1 MLNRTYW
8 KSILRTV
15 RSSLS
20 RFLAIF
26 AIVALGVGFLSG
38 LLAAPVD
45 MRLSTDTYCREADL
59 YDIKIQSTQGL
70 TDEDLA
76 AVRAVEGVATVM
88 PARDMDLVLTKSSG
102 ESLTTR
108 LQSIPGDDL
117 PEADRLNRLTLVEGR
132 MPSAPGEIAVGL
144 TKDFSG
150 DTPEIGDVLTVNAT
164 ENDEDITGALPATFT
179 VVGTVRSAAYFSVE
193 AEYTNTGS
201 GTIDLFAY
209 APEASFDMDY
219 YTTFYIAVEGA
230 SELNSFSAAY
240 ENKVAGVMDG
250 LEAIQDGRVQARY
263 DQIIHDAQA
272 ELDDAWAEYND
283 KKAEAEQKLAD
294 AKDELDDGWAKLA
307 DGEAE
312 LEDAKLEIDRGQ
324 AELDDGKDEFYRL
337 LPGYKQQ
344 IADGKDKI
352 LSNQAQLDDA
362 QAKLDEGRAQLDQ
375 LQTGKTAF
383 WGQIVPMLQQMGL
396 PIDASD
402 QSDAATL
409 RTIATV
415 EQLLAGGGTAQ
426 GGTTE
431 GGTAQG
437 GTAAEGGTAQSGA
450 TGDSTAAGT
459 GALPGVPAGAAMT
472 PEQSAALLEQLTQLK
487 TGLQAL
493 ADQGTTLDASLAALD
508 AQQAQ
513 INDGRKQLSDG
524 WAELQQKEQ
533 ELNDTI
539 ASTERTFAET
549 DEKLLDARQQY
560 ADGLAELEDSRQE
573 LIDGQQ
579 EYEDNKAEAETE
591 LADAKEEILDAESEV
606 RQIEKGKWILGD
618 RSDNTSFS
626 SYGDN
631 ADKIAAIATVFPVF
645 FFLVAA
651 LVALTTM
658 TRMVEEERGQVGTMK
673 ALGYSRW
680 QIAAKYILYALTA
693 SLTGS
698 AVGMLIGMHLFPRI
712 ILSAYNIMYDL
723 PELLTP
729 FNWGFGLLATGAAL
743 ACTLLATLNA
753 CWAEL
758 REQPAS
764 LMLPKA
770 PKAGK
775 RILLEHIGPV
785 WRRMRF
791 THKVTARNL
800 FLYKKRFFM
809 TVVGIAGCTALLV
822 TGFGLHDSISDI
834 VEKQFN
840 ELAHYQLLVSL
851 QDESALEGR
860 DLQALLQSGD
870 QITGYLAVTQED
882 ATVVPREDT
891 PEDNVYLAVPTDTQA
906 MNEYFTFRHRVGG
919 GTVPF
924 EEGSMIITEKL
935 AERQKLEVGDAITV
949 ENADGD
955 EATFTI
961 TGICE
966 NYVYHY
972 VYMSADVY
980 RAAFGKDP
988 EPNLLYC
995 RLADG
1000 VDTPEGEDALATALL
1015 KCRDVAG
1022 AQFTHEITASFSQSL
1037 DSINYIVVVLIV
1049 AAGALAFVVLY
1060 NLTNINITERSKELA
1075 TIKVLGFYD
1084 GEVGAYI
1091 YRETSILTLI
1101 GTACGL
1107 VFGIALHTFVIRTA
1121 EVDMVMF
1128 GRSIYPPS
1136 FVWSALLTILFSL
1149 LVNAVMYRKLK
1160 NISMVESMKAPE

>member
-15 RSSLS
+15 RASLS
-20 RFLAIF
+20 RFVAIF

-38 LLAAPVD
+38 LLASPVD
-45 MRLSTDTYCREADL
+45 MRLSTDTYCREANL

-76 AVRAVEGVATVM
+76 AVRAVEGVEGVM
-88 PARDMDLVLTKSSG
+88 PARDMDLVLTSESG

-108 LQSIPGDDL
+108 LQSILEESL
-117 PEADRLNRLTLVEGR
+117 PEEEQLNQLTLVDGR

-150 DTPEIGDVLTVNAT
+150 TIPAIGDVLTVNQT
-164 ENDEDITGALPATFT
+164 ENDEDVTDALPQTFT

-193 AEYTNTGS
+193 TEYTNAGT
-201 GTIDLFAY
+201 GTIDLFVY
-209 APEASFDMDY
+209 APESSFDMDY
-219 YTTFYIAVEGA
+219 YTTFYLSVEGA
-230 SELNSFSAAY
+230 RELNSFSAAY
-240 ENKVAGVMDG
+240 ENKVGAVMDG
-250 LEAIQDGRVQARY
+250 LEAIKDERVQARY
-263 DQIIHDAQA
+263 DEIIDDAEA

-283 KKAEAEQKLAD
+283 KKAEAEQELADAEQELKDGWAELADAEQELAD
-294 AKDELDDGWAKLA
+294 AKV
-307 DGEAE
+307 
-312 LEDAKLEIDRGQ
+312 EIDNGQ
-324 AELDDGKDEFYRL
+324 AELDTNKNQFYLL
-337 LPGYKQQ
+337 LPGYKQE
-344 IADGKDKI
+344 IADAKEKI
-352 LSNQAQLDDA
+352 LDTQGQLDDA
-362 QAKLDEGRAQLDQ
+362 QEQLDAGRAQLEQ
-375 LQTGKTAF
+375 LSAGKTAF
-383 WGQIVPMLQQMGL
+383 WELVEQQLNPMLGPMA
-396 PIDASD
+396 IDTTD
-402 QSDAATL
+402 QSDEAT
-409 RTIATV
+409 INAIDTV
-415 EQLLAGGGTAQ
+415 QRLLAGFPPLPPDFD
-426 GGTTE
+426 
-431 GGTAQG
+431 
-437 GTAAEGGTAQSGA
+437 QS
-450 TGDSTAAGT
+450 
-459 GALPGVPAGAAMT
+459 
-472 PEQSAALLEQLTQLK
+472 QLDQLDDLK
-487 TGLQAL
+487 DGLQTL
-493 ADQGTTLDASLAALD
+493 LDQGTTLDASLAALNE
-508 AQQAQ
+508 QQAQ
-513 INDGRKQLSDG
+513 INAGRKQLSDG
-524 WAELQQKEQ
+524 WAELQTKEQ

-539 ASTERTFAET
+539 ASTEKAFAEA

-560 ADGLAELEDSRQE
+560 ADGLAELEEGRQE
-573 LIDGQQ
+573 LIDGEQ
-579 EYEDNKAEAETE
+579 EYEDAKAEAEQE
-591 LADAKEEILDAESEV
+591 LADGKEEILDAESEV
-606 RQIEKGKWILGD
+606 RQIEKGKWVLGD

-673 ALGYSRW
+673 ALGYTRG
-680 QIAAKYILYALTA
+680 QIAAKYILYALAA
-693 SLTGS
+693 SLAGS
-698 AVGMLIGMHLFPRI
+698 AVGMLIGMQLFPRI

-729 FNWGFGLLATGAAL
+729 FNWGYGLLATGAAV

-785 WRRMRF
+785 WRRLRF

-834 VEKQFN
+834 VEKQFDQ
-840 ELAHYQLLVSL
+840 LAHYQMLVSL
-851 QDESALEGR
+851 QDESALKGR
-860 DLQALLQSGD
+860 DLSAILEDDS
-870 QITGYLAVTQED
+870 QITGYLAMTQED
-882 ATVVPREDT
+882 ATVVPE
-891 PEDNVYLAVPTDTQA
+891 EGNEADNVYITVPSDTGA
-906 MNEYFTFRHRVGG
+906 LNDYFTFRQRTTGEA
-919 GTVPF
+919 VPF
-924 EEGSMIITEKL
+924 EEGSVIITEKL
-935 AERQKLEVGDAITV
+935 AERQDVGVGDTITV
-949 ENADGD
+949 ENADG
-955 EATFTI
+955 EKASFTI
-961 TGICE
+961 TGVCE

-972 VYMSADVY
+972 LYMSADVY
-980 RAAFGKDP
+980 REAFGEDP
-988 EPNLLYC
+988 EVNLLYC
-995 RLADG
+995 SLADG
-1000 VDTPEGEDALATALL
+1000 VDTPEAEDELSTALL

-1037 DSINYIVVVLIV
+1037 GSINYIVVVLII

-1084 GEVGAYI
+1084 NEVGAYI
-1091 YRETSILTLI
+1091 YRETSILALI

-1107 VFGIALHTFVIRTA
+1107 LFGIALHTFVIRTA

-1128 GRSIYPPS
+1128 GRSIYPMS
-1136 FVWSALLTILFSL
+1136 FVWSALLTILFSV
-1149 LVNAVMYRKLK
+1149 LVNLVMYRKLK

>member
-15 RSSLS
+15 RASLS
-20 RFLAIF
+20 RFVAIF

-38 LLAAPVD
+38 LLASPVD
-45 MRLSTDTYCREADL
+45 MRLSADTYCREAGL

-70 TDEDLA
+70 TGEDLS
-76 AVRAVEGVATVM
+76 AVRAVEGVEEVM
-88 PARDMDLVLTKSSG
+88 PARDMDLVLTSESG

-108 LQSIPGDDL
+108 LQSIPEESL
-117 PEADRLNRLTLVEGR
+117 PEEDRFNRLTLVDGR

-150 DTPEIGDVLTVNAT
+150 AIPAIGDVLTVDQA
-164 ENDEDITGALPATFT
+164 ENDEDITGALPDSFT

-193 AEYTNTGS
+193 AEYTSAGT
-201 GTIDLFAY
+201 GTIALFAY
-209 APEASFDMDY
+209 APESSFDMDY
-219 YTTFYIAVEGA
+219 YTTFYLSVEGA
-230 SELNSFSAAY
+230 DELNSFSAVY
-240 ENKVAGVMDG
+240 ENKVDAVMEG
-250 LEAIQDGRVQARY
+250 LEAIKDERVQARY
-263 DQIIHDAQA
+263 DEIIDEAEA
-272 ELDDAWAEYND
+272 ELADAWAEYND
-283 KKAEAEQKLAD
+283 KKAEAEQELADAEQELKDGWAELADAEQELAD
-294 AKDELDDGWAKLA
+294 AKV
-307 DGEAE
+307 
-312 LEDAKLEIDRGQ
+312 EIDNGQ
-324 AELDDGKDEFYRL
+324 AVLDTNKNEFYLL
-337 LPGYKQQ
+337 LPGYKQE
-344 IADGKDKI
+344 IADAKEKI
-352 LSNQAQLDDA
+352 LDTQGQLDDA
-362 QAKLDEGRAQLDQ
+362 QEQLDAGRAQLEQMKAGKDQ
-375 LQTGKTAF
+375 F
-383 WGQIVPMLQQMGL
+383 WSQVAPVLAQMGL
-396 PIDASD
+396 IELDD
-402 QSDAATL
+402 TSDAATIEAID
-409 RTIATV
+409 IALDT
-415 EQLLAGGGTAQ
+415 LDGGTGSQTGDGDGSGTTGEDGSGSTGAGVPGLDPALVVQLTGLRDGLKALAAQ
-426 GGTTE
+426 G
-431 GGTAQG
+431 A
-437 GTAAEGGTAQSGA
+437 
-450 TGDSTAAGT
+450 
-459 GALPGVPAGAAMT
+459 
-472 PEQSAALLEQLTQLK
+472 
-487 TGLQAL
+487 
-493 ADQGTTLDASLAALD
+493 TLDASLAALD
-508 AQQAQ
+508 AQQGQ
-513 INDGRKQLSDG
+513 INAGRKQLSDG
-524 WAELQQKEQ
+524 WAELQAKEQ

-539 ASTERTFAET
+539 ASTEKAFA
-549 DEKLLDARQQY
+549 DADADLLDARQQY
-560 ADGLAELEDSRQE
+560 ADGLAELEEGRQE
-573 LIDGQQ
+573 LIDGEA
-579 EYEDNKAEAETE
+579 EYEDAKAEAEAE
-591 LADAKEEILDAESEV
+591 LADGKEEILDAESEV
-606 RQIEKGKWILGD
+606 RQIEKGKWVLGD
-618 RSDNTSFS
+618 RSDNAGFS

-673 ALGYSRW
+673 ALGYTRG
-680 QIAAKYILYALTA
+680 QIAAKYILYATAA
-693 SLTGS
+693 SLAGS
-698 AVGMLIGMHLFPRI
+698 AAGMLVGMQLFPRI

-729 FNWGFGLLATGAAL
+729 FNWGFGLLATGAAV

-785 WRRMRF
+785 WRRLRF

-822 TGFGLHDSISDI
+822 TGFGVRDSISDI

-840 ELAHYQLLVSL
+840 QLAHYQMLVSL

-860 DLQALLQSGD
+860 DLAAILEDGSR
-870 QITGYLAVTQED
+870 ITGWLAMTQED
-882 ATVVPREDT
+882 ATVVPKEGNE
-891 PEDNVYLAVPTDTQA
+891 EDNVYIAVPSDTGA
-906 MNEYFTFRHRVGG
+906 LNDYFTFRQRTTGEA
-919 GTVPF
+919 VPF
-924 EEGSMIITEKL
+924 EEGSVVITEKL
-935 AERQKLEVGDAITV
+935 AERQDVGVGDAITV
-949 ENADGD
+949 ENADG
-955 EATFTI
+955 EKASFTI
-961 TGICE
+961 TGVCE

-980 RAAFGKDP
+980 REAFGADP
-988 EPNLLYC
+988 EVNLLYC
-995 RLADG
+995 GLADG
-1000 VDTPEGEDALATALL
+1000 INTPEAEDELSTALL

-1022 AQFTHEITASFSQSL
+1022 AQFTHEITASFRQSL
-1037 DSINYIVVVLIV
+1037 DSINYIVVVLII

-1084 GEVGAYI
+1084 NEVGAYI

-1107 VFGIALHTFVIRTA
+1107 LFGIALHTFVIRTA

-1128 GRSIYPPS
+1128 GRSIYPMS
-1136 FVWSALLTILFSL
+1136 FVWSALLTILFSV
-1149 LVNAVMYRKLK
+1149 LVNLVMYRKLK

>member
-20 RFLAIF
+20 RFVAIF

-45 MRLSTDTYCREADL
+45 MRLSTDSYCREANL

-70 TDEDLA
+70 TDEDLS
-76 AVRAVEGVATVM
+76 AVRGVEGVEAVM
-88 PARDMDLVLTKSSG
+88 PARDMDLVLTNESG

-108 LQSIPGDDL
+108 LQSIPEEDL
-117 PEADRLNRLTLVEGR
+117 PEAERLNQLTLVEGR

-150 DTPEIGDVLTVNAT
+150 TIPSIGDVLTVNQT
-164 ENDEDITGALPATFT
+164 ENDEDITDALPETFT

-193 AEYTNTGS
+193 TEYTNAGT
-201 GTIDLFAY
+201 GTIALFAY
-209 APEASFDMDY
+209 APESSFDMDY
-219 YTTFYIAVEGA
+219 YTTFYLSVEGA
-230 SELNSFSAAY
+230 KELNSFSAAY
-240 ENKVAGVMDG
+240 ENKVDGVMEG
-250 LEAIQDGRVQARY
+250 LEVIKDERVQARY
-263 DQIIHDAQA
+263 DEIIGEAEA
-272 ELDDAWAEYND
+272 ELDDAWAEYEE
-283 KKAEAEQKLAD
+283 KKAEAEQELAD
-294 AKDELDDGWAKLA
+294 AEQELKDGWAELA
-307 DGEAE
+307 DAE
-312 LEDAKLEIDRGQ
+312 QELADAKLEIDRGQ
-324 AELDDGKDEFYRL
+324 AELDDAKDEFYL
-337 LPGYKQQ
+337 MLPGYKQQ
-344 IADGKDKI
+344 IADGYAKI
-352 LSNQAQLDDA
+352 EAGRAQLDESQA
-362 QAKLDEGRAQLDQ
+362 QLDEGRAQLDQ
-375 LQTGKTAF
+375 LKAGKDSF
-383 WGQIVPMLQQMGL
+383 WSYVPTLNILLESHDFDPIPTTDQLDPATISAIGQVLSGP
-396 PIDASD
+396 ASGFLAD
-402 QSDAATL
+402 
-409 RTIATV
+409 IIGE
-415 EQLLAGGGTAQ
+415 EQLRQLA
-426 GGTTE
+426 
-431 GGTAQG
+431 
-437 GTAAEGGTAQSGA
+437 
-450 TGDSTAAGT
+450 
-459 GALPGVPAGAAMT
+459 
-472 PEQSAALLEQLTQLK
+472 QLQR
-487 TGLQAL
+487 GLQL
-493 ADQGTTLDASLAALD
+493 LTGQGTTLDASLAALD
-508 AQQAQ
+508 EKQAQ
-513 INDGRKQLSDG
+513 IDAGRAQLDDGYGELKSQERQLEQTKIDTENKFATAD
-524 WAELQQKEQ
+524 AE
-533 ELNDTI
+533 
-539 ASTERTFAET
+539 
-549 DEKLLDARQQY
+549 LLDARQQY
-560 ADGLAELEDSRQE
+560 ADGLAELEEGRQE

-579 EYEDNKAEAETE
+579 EYEDAKAEAEQE
-591 LADAKEEILDAESEV
+591 LADGKEEILDAESEV
-606 RQIEKGKWILGD
+606 RKIEKGKWVLGD

-673 ALGYSRW
+673 ALGYTRG
-680 QIAAKYILYALTA
+680 QIAAKYILYALAA
-693 SLTGS
+693 SLAGS
-698 AVGMLIGMHLFPRI
+698 GAGMLIGMQLFPRI

-729 FNWGFGLLATGAAL
+729 FNWGFGMLATGAAV

-785 WRRMRF
+785 WRRLRF

-834 VEKQFN
+834 VEKQFD
-840 ELAHYQLLVSL
+840 ELAHYQMLVSL
-851 QDESALEGR
+851 QDKSALDGR
-860 DLQALLQSGD
+860 DLSAILEDDSK
-870 QITGYLAVTQED
+870 ITGWLAMTQED
-882 ATVVPREDT
+882 GTVVPGEDGGE
-891 PEDNVYLAVPTDTQA
+891 EDNVYITVPSDTGA
-906 MNEYFTFRHRVGG
+906 LNDYFTFRQRTTGEP
-919 GTVPF
+919 VPF
-924 EEGSMIITEKL
+924 EEGSVIITEKL
-935 AERQKLEVGDAITV
+935 AERQNLDVGDVITV
-949 ENADGD
+949 ENADG
-955 EATFTI
+955 ETASFTI
-961 TGICE
+961 TGVCE

-972 VYMSADVY
+972 IYMSEDVY
-980 RAAFGKDP
+980 RDAFGKDP
-988 EPNLLYC
+988 EVNLLYC
-995 RLADG
+995 SLADG
-1000 VDTPEGEDALATALL
+1000 VDTPEAEDELSTALL

-1037 DSINYIVVVLIV
+1037 GSINYIVVVLII

-1101 GTACGL
+1101 GTVCGL
-1107 VFGIALHTFVIRTA
+1107 LFGIALHTFVIRTA

-1128 GRSIYPPS
+1128 GRSIYPMS
-1136 FVWSALLTILFSL
+1136 FVWSALLTIVFSL
-1149 LVNAVMYRKLK
+1149 LVNLVMYRKLK

>member
-20 RFLAIF
+20 RFVAIF

-45 MRLSTDTYCREADL
+45 MRLSTDSYCREANL

-70 TDEDLA
+70 TDEDLS
-76 AVRAVEGVATVM
+76 AVRGVEGVEAVM
-88 PARDMDLVLTKSSG
+88 PARDMDLVLTSESG

-108 LQSIPGDDL
+108 LQSIPEEDL
-117 PEADRLNRLTLVEGR
+117 PEAERLNQLTLVEGR

-150 DTPEIGDVLTVNAT
+150 AIPSIGDVLTVNQT
-164 ENDEDITGALPATFT
+164 ENDEDITDALPETFT

-193 AEYTNTGS
+193 TEYTNAGT
-201 GTIDLFAY
+201 GTIALFAY
-209 APEASFDMDY
+209 APESSFDMDY
-219 YTTFYIAVEGA
+219 FTTFYLSVEGA
-230 SELNSFSAAY
+230 KELNSFSAAY
-240 ENKVAGVMDG
+240 EKKVDGVMEG
-250 LEAIQDGRVQARY
+250 LEAIKGERVQARY
-263 DQIIHDAQA
+263 NEIIGEAEA
-272 ELDDAWAEYND
+272 ELDDAWAEYEE
-283 KKAEAEQKLAD
+283 KKAEAEQELAD
-294 AKDELDDGWAKLA
+294 AEQELEDGWAELA
-307 DGEAE
+307 DAE
-312 LEDAKLEIDRGQ
+312 QELADARLEIDRGQ
-324 AELDDGKDEFYRL
+324 AELDDAKDEFYRM

-344 IADGKDKI
+344 IADGYAKI
-352 LSNQAQLDDA
+352 EAGRAQLDESQA
-362 QAKLDEGRAQLDQ
+362 QLDEGRAQLDQ
-375 LQTGKTAF
+375 LKSGKDSF
-383 WGQIVPMLQQMGL
+383 WGYVPMLNML
-396 PIDASD
+396 LESHDFDLIPTTD
-402 QSDAATL
+402 QSDPATISAIGQVL
-409 RTIATV
+409 SGPASGFLAGIIGE
-415 EQLLAGGGTAQ
+415 EQLRQLA
-426 GGTTE
+426 
-431 GGTAQG
+431 
-437 GTAAEGGTAQSGA
+437 
-450 TGDSTAAGT
+450 
-459 GALPGVPAGAAMT
+459 
-472 PEQSAALLEQLTQLK
+472 QLQQ
-487 TGLQAL
+487 GLQAL

-508 AQQAQ
+508 EKQAQ
-513 INDGRKQLSDG
+513 IDAGRAQLDDGYGELKSQERQLEQTKIDTENKFATAD
-524 WAELQQKEQ
+524 AE
-533 ELNDTI
+533 
-539 ASTERTFAET
+539 
-549 DEKLLDARQQY
+549 LLDARQQY
-560 ADGLAELEDSRQE
+560 EDGLAELEEGRQE

-579 EYEDNKAEAETE
+579 EYEDAKAEAEQE
-591 LADAKEEILDAESEV
+591 LADGKEEILDAESEV
-606 RQIEKGKWILGD
+606 RKIEKGKWVLGD

-673 ALGYSRW
+673 ALGYTRG
-680 QIAAKYILYALTA
+680 QIAAKYILYALAA
-693 SLTGS
+693 SLAGS
-698 AVGMLIGMHLFPRI
+698 GVGMLIGMQLFPRV

-729 FNWGFGLLATGAAL
+729 FNWGFGMLATGAAV

-785 WRRMRF
+785 WRRLRF

-840 ELAHYQLLVSL
+840 ELAHYQMLVSL
-851 QDESALEGR
+851 QDKSALDGR
-860 DLQALLQSGD
+860 DLSAILEDDSK
-870 QITGYLAVTQED
+870 ITGWLAMTQED
-882 ATVVPREDT
+882 GTVVPGEDGGE
-891 PEDNVYLAVPTDTQA
+891 EDNVYITVPSDTGA
-906 MNEYFTFRHRVGG
+906 LNDYFTFRQRTTGEP
-919 GTVPF
+919 VPF
-924 EEGSMIITEKL
+924 EEGSVIITEKL
-935 AERQKLEVGDAITV
+935 AERQNLDVGDVITV
-949 ENADGD
+949 ENADG
-955 EATFTI
+955 ETASFSI
-961 TGICE
+961 TGVCE

-972 VYMSADVY
+972 IYMSEDVY
-980 RAAFGKDP
+980 RDAFGKDP
-988 EPNLLYC
+988 EVNLLYC
-995 RLADG
+995 SLADG
-1000 VDTPEGEDALATALL
+1000 VDTPEAEDELSTALL

-1037 DSINYIVVVLIV
+1037 GSINYIVVVLII

-1091 YRETSILTLI
+1091 YRETSVLTLI
-1101 GTACGL
+1101 GTVCGL
-1107 VFGIALHTFVIRTA
+1107 LFGIALHTFVIRTA

-1128 GRSIYPPS
+1128 GRSIYPMS
-1136 FVWSALLTILFSL
+1136 FVWSALLTIVFSL
-1149 LVNAVMYRKLK
+1149 LVNLVMYRKLK

>member
-15 RSSLS
+15 RASLS
-20 RFLAIF
+20 RFVAIF

-38 LLAAPVD
+38 LLASPVD
-45 MRLSTDTYCREADL
+45 MRLSTDTYCRKANL

-70 TDEDLA
+70 TDGDLA
-76 AVRAVEGVATVM
+76 AVRAVEGVEGVM
-88 PARDMDLVLTKSSG
+88 PARDMDLVLTSESG

-108 LQSIPGDDL
+108 LQSIPEESL
-117 PEADRLNRLTLVEGR
+117 PEEEQLNQLTLVDGR

-150 DTPEIGDVLTVNAT
+150 TIPAIGDVLTVNQT
-164 ENDEDITGALPATFT
+164 ENDEDVTDALPQTFT

-193 AEYTNTGS
+193 TEYTNAGT

-209 APEASFDMDY
+209 APESSFDMDY
-219 YTTFYIAVEGA
+219 YTTFYLSVEGA
-230 SELNSFSAAY
+230 RELNSFSAAY
-240 ENKVAGVMDG
+240 ENKVGAVMDG
-250 LEAIQDGRVQARY
+250 LEAIKDERVQARY
-263 DQIIHDAQA
+263 DEIIDDAEA

-283 KKAEAEQKLAD
+283 KKAEAEQELADAEQELKDGWAELADAEQELAD
-294 AKDELDDGWAKLA
+294 AKV
-307 DGEAE
+307 
-312 LEDAKLEIDRGQ
+312 EIDNGQ
-324 AELDDGKDEFYRL
+324 AELDTNKNQFYLL
-337 LPGYKQQ
+337 LPGYKQE
-344 IADGKDKI
+344 IADAKEKI
-352 LSNQAQLDDA
+352 LDTQDQLDDA
-362 QAKLDEGRAQLDQ
+362 QEQLDAGRTQLDQ
-375 LQTGKTAF
+375 LSAGKAAF
-383 WGQIVPMLQQMGL
+383 WTMVETQINPLLIQYGL
-396 PIDASD
+396 PAIDTSD
-402 QSDAATL
+402 QSDEA
-409 RTIATV
+409 TIAAIGQVQTLV
-415 EQLLAGGGTAQ
+415 GLAPSLPEGFDPAQ
-426 GGTTE
+426 
-431 GGTAQG
+431 
-437 GTAAEGGTAQSGA
+437 
-450 TGDSTAAGT
+450 
-459 GALPGVPAGAAMT
+459 
-472 PEQSAALLEQLTQLK
+472 LEQLDQLK
-487 TGLQAL
+487 TGLQTL
-493 ADQGTTLDASLAALD
+493 ADQGTTLDASLAALNE
-508 AQQAQ
+508 QQAQ
-513 INDGRKQLSDG
+513 INAGRKQLSDG
-524 WAELQQKEQ
+524 WAELQTKEQ

-539 ASTERTFAET
+539 ASTEKAFAEA
-549 DEKLLDARQQY
+549 DEKLLDARRQY
-560 ADGLAELEDSRQE
+560 ADGLDELEEGRQE
-573 LIDGQQ
+573 LLDGEQ
-579 EYEDNKAEAETE
+579 EYEDAKAEAEQE
-591 LADAKEEILDAESEV
+591 LADGKEEILDAESEV
-606 RQIEKGKWILGD
+606 REIEKGKWVLGD

-673 ALGYSRW
+673 ALGYTRG
-680 QIAAKYILYALTA
+680 QIAAKYILYALAA
-693 SLTGS
+693 SLAGS
-698 AVGMLIGMHLFPRI
+698 AVGMLIGMQLFPRI

-729 FNWGFGLLATGAAL
+729 FNWGFGLLATGAAV

-785 WRRMRF
+785 WRRLKF

-834 VEKQFN
+834 VEKQFD
-840 ELAHYQLLVSL
+840 ELAHYQMLVSL
-851 QDESALEGR
+851 QDPSALEGR
-860 DLQALLQSGD
+860 DLSAILEDDS
-870 QITGYLAVTQED
+870 QITGYLAMTQED
-882 ATVVPREDT
+882 ATVVPE
-891 PEDNVYLAVPTDTQA
+891 EGNEADNVYITVPSDTGA
-906 MNEYFTFRHRVGG
+906 LNDYFTFRQRTTGEA
-919 GTVPF
+919 VPF
-924 EEGSMIITEKL
+924 EEGSVIITEKL
-935 AERQKLEVGDAITV
+935 AERQDVGVGDTITV
-949 ENADGD
+949 ENADGK
-955 EATFTI
+955 EAAFTI
-961 TGICE
+961 TGVCE

-972 VYMSADVY
+972 LYMSADVY
-980 RAAFGKDP
+980 REAFGEDP
-988 EPNLLYC
+988 EVNLLYC
-995 RLADG
+995 SLADG
-1000 VDTPEGEDALATALL
+1000 VDTPEAEDELSTALL

-1037 DSINYIVVVLIV
+1037 GSINYIVVVLII

-1084 GEVGAYI
+1084 NEVGAYI
-1091 YRETSILTLI
+1091 YRETSILALI

-1107 VFGIALHTFVIRTA
+1107 LFGIALHTFVIRTA

-1128 GRSIYPPS
+1128 GRSIYPMS
-1136 FVWSALLTILFSL
+1136 FVWSALLTILFSV
-1149 LVNAVMYRKLK
+1149 LVNLVMYRKLK

>member
-20 RFLAIF
+20 RFVAIF

-45 MRLSTDTYCREADL
+45 MRLSTDSYCREANL

-70 TDEDLA
+70 TDEDLS
-76 AVRAVEGVATVM
+76 AVRGVEGVEAVM
-88 PARDMDLVLTKSSG
+88 PARDMDLVLTSESG

-108 LQSIPGDDL
+108 LQSIPEEDL
-117 PEADRLNRLTLVEGR
+117 PEAERLNQLTLVEGR

-150 DTPEIGDVLTVNAT
+150 TIPSIGDVLTVNQT
-164 ENDEDITGALPATFT
+164 ENDEDITDALPETFT

-193 AEYTNTGS
+193 TEYTNAGT
-201 GTIDLFAY
+201 GTIALFAY
-209 APEASFDMDY
+209 APESSFDMDY
-219 YTTFYIAVEGA
+219 YTTFYLSVEGA
-230 SELNSFSAAY
+230 KELNSFSAAY
-240 ENKVAGVMDG
+240 ENKVDGVMEG
-250 LEAIQDGRVQARY
+250 LEAIKGERVQARY
-263 DQIIHDAQA
+263 NEIIGEAEA
-272 ELDDAWAEYND
+272 ELDDAWAEYEE
-283 KKAEAEQKLAD
+283 KKAEAEQELAD
-294 AKDELDDGWAKLA
+294 AEQELKDGWAELA
-307 DGEAE
+307 DAE
-312 LEDAKLEIDRGQ
+312 QELADAKLEIDRGQ
-324 AELDDGKDEFYRL
+324 AELDDAKDEFYRM

-344 IADGKDKI
+344 IADGYAKI
-352 LSNQAQLDDA
+352 EAGRAQLDESQA
-362 QAKLDEGRAQLDQ
+362 QLDEGRAQLDQ
-375 LQTGKTAF
+375 LKAGKDSF
-383 WGQIVPMLQQMGL
+383 WSYVPMLNILLERHDFDLIPTTDQLDPATISAIGQVLSG
-396 PIDASD
+396 PASD
-402 QSDAATL
+402 FLAGII
-409 RTIATV
+409 RE
-415 EQLLAGGGTAQ
+415 EQLRQLA
-426 GGTTE
+426 
-431 GGTAQG
+431 
-437 GTAAEGGTAQSGA
+437 
-450 TGDSTAAGT
+450 
-459 GALPGVPAGAAMT
+459 
-472 PEQSAALLEQLTQLK
+472 QLQQE
-487 TGLQAL
+487 LQAL

-508 AQQAQ
+508 EKQAQ
-513 INDGRKQLSDG
+513 IDAGRAQLDDGYGELKSQERQL
-524 WAELQQKEQ
+524 EKTKI
-533 ELNDTI
+533 DT
-539 ASTERTFAET
+539 EHQFALA

-560 ADGLAELEDSRQE
+560 ADGLAELEEGRQE

-579 EYEDNKAEAETE
+579 EYEDAKAEAEQE
-591 LADAKEEILDAESEV
+591 LADGKEEILDAESEV
-606 RQIEKGKWILGD
+606 RKIEKGKWVLGD

-658 TRMVEEERGQVGTMK
+658 TRMVEEERGQAGTMK
-673 ALGYSRW
+673 ALGYTRG
-680 QIAAKYILYALTA
+680 QIAAKYILYALAA
-693 SLTGS
+693 SLAGS
-698 AVGMLIGMHLFPRI
+698 GVGMLIGMQLFPRI

-729 FNWGFGLLATGAAL
+729 FNWGFGMLATGAAV

-785 WRRMRF
+785 WRRLRF

-834 VEKQFN
+834 VEKQFD
-840 ELAHYQLLVSL
+840 ELAHYQMLVSL
-851 QDESALEGR
+851 QDKSALDGR
-860 DLQALLQSGD
+860 DLSAILEDDSK
-870 QITGYLAVTQED
+870 ITGWLAMTQED
-882 ATVVPREDT
+882 GTVVPGEDGGE
-891 PEDNVYLAVPTDTQA
+891 EDNVYITVPSDTGA
-906 MNEYFTFRHRVGG
+906 LNDYFTFRQRTTGEP
-919 GTVPF
+919 VPF
-924 EEGSMIITEKL
+924 EEGSVIITEKL
-935 AERQKLEVGDAITV
+935 AERQNLDVGDVITV
-949 ENADGD
+949 ENADG
-955 EATFTI
+955 ETASFTI
-961 TGICE
+961 TGVCE

-972 VYMSADVY
+972 IYMSEDVY
-980 RAAFGKDP
+980 RDAFGKDP
-988 EPNLLYC
+988 EVNLLYC
-995 RLADG
+995 SLADG
-1000 VDTPEGEDALATALL
+1000 VDTPEAEDELSTALL

-1037 DSINYIVVVLIV
+1037 DSINYIVVVLII

-1091 YRETSILTLI
+1091 YRETSVLTLI
-1101 GTACGL
+1101 GTVCGL
-1107 VFGIALHTFVIRTA
+1107 LFGIALHTFVIRTA

-1128 GRSIYPPS
+1128 GRSIYPMS
-1136 FVWSALLTILFSL
+1136 FVWSALLTIVFSL
-1149 LVNAVMYRKLK
+1149 LVNLVMYRKLK

>member
-15 RSSLS
+15 RASLS
-20 RFLAIF
+20 RFVAIF

-38 LLAAPVD
+38 LLASPVD
-45 MRLSTDTYCREADL
+45 MRLSTDTYCREANL

-76 AVRAVEGVATVM
+76 AVRAVEGVEGVM
-88 PARDMDLVLTKSSG
+88 PARDMDLVLTSESG

-108 LQSIPGDDL
+108 LQSIPEESL
-117 PEADRLNRLTLVEGR
+117 PEEEQLNQLTLVDGR

-150 DTPEIGDVLTVNAT
+150 TIPAIGDVLTVNQT
-164 ENDEDITGALPATFT
+164 ENDEDVTDALPQTFT

-193 AEYTNTGS
+193 TEYTNAGT

-209 APEASFDMDY
+209 APESSFDMDY
-219 YTTFYIAVEGA
+219 YTTFYLSVEGA
-230 SELNSFSAAY
+230 KELNSFSAAY
-240 ENKVAGVMDG
+240 EDKVDAVMDG
-250 LEAIQDGRVQARY
+250 LEAIKDERVQARY
-263 DQIIHDAQA
+263 DEIIDDAEA

-283 KKAEAEQKLAD
+283 KKAEAEQELADAEQELKDGWAELADAEQELAD
-294 AKDELDDGWAKLA
+294 AKV
-307 DGEAE
+307 
-312 LEDAKLEIDRGQ
+312 EIDNGQ
-324 AELDDGKDEFYRL
+324 AELDTNKNQFYLL
-337 LPGYKQQ
+337 LPGYKQE
-344 IADGKDKI
+344 IADAKEKI
-352 LSNQAQLDDA
+352 LDTQDQLDDA
-362 QAKLDEGRAQLDQ
+362 QEQLDAGRAQLDQ
-375 LQTGKTAF
+375 LSEGKAAF
-383 WGQIVPMLQQMGL
+383 WTMVETQINPLLIQYGL
-396 PIDASD
+396 PVIDTSD
-402 QSDAATL
+402 QSDEA
-409 RTIATV
+409 TIAAIGQVQTLV
-415 EQLLAGGGTAQ
+415 GLAPSLPEGFNPAQ
-426 GGTTE
+426 
-431 GGTAQG
+431 
-437 GTAAEGGTAQSGA
+437 
-450 TGDSTAAGT
+450 
-459 GALPGVPAGAAMT
+459 
-472 PEQSAALLEQLTQLK
+472 LEQLTQLK
-487 TGLQAL
+487 EGLEAL
-493 ADQGTTLDASLAALD
+493 TAQGTTLDASLAALNE
-508 AQQAQ
+508 QQAQ
-513 INDGRKQLSDG
+513 INAGRKQLSDG
-524 WAELQQKEQ
+524 WAELQTKEQ

-539 ASTERTFAET
+539 TSTEKAFAEA
-549 DEKLLDARQQY
+549 DEKLLDARRQY
-560 ADGLAELEDSRQE
+560 ADGLAELEEGRQE
-573 LIDGQQ
+573 LIDGEQ
-579 EYEDNKAEAETE
+579 EYEDAKAEAEQE
-591 LADAKEEILDAESEV
+591 LADGKEEILDAESEV
-606 RQIEKGKWILGD
+606 RKIEKGKWVLGD

-673 ALGYSRW
+673 ALGYTRG
-680 QIAAKYILYALTA
+680 QIAAKYILYALAA
-693 SLTGS
+693 SLAGS
-698 AVGMLIGMHLFPRI
+698 AVGMLIGMQLFPRI

-729 FNWGFGLLATGAAL
+729 FNWGFGLLATTAAV

-785 WRRMRF
+785 WRRLKF

-834 VEKQFN
+834 VEKQFDQ
-840 ELAHYQLLVSL
+840 LAHYQMLVSL
-851 QDESALEGR
+851 QDPSALEGR
-860 DLQALLQSGD
+860 DLSAILEDDS
-870 QITGYLAVTQED
+870 QITGYLAMTQED
-882 ATVVPREDT
+882 ATVVPEEGNE
-891 PEDNVYLAVPTDTQA
+891 EDNVYITVPSDTGA
-906 MNEYFTFRHRVGG
+906 LNDYFTFRQRTTGEA
-919 GTVPF
+919 VPF
-924 EEGSMIITEKL
+924 EEGSVVITEKL
-935 AERQKLEVGDAITV
+935 AERQDVGVGDTITV
-949 ENADGD
+949 ENADGK
-955 EATFTI
+955 EAAFTI
-961 TGICE
+961 TGVCE

-972 VYMSADVY
+972 LYMSADVY
-980 RAAFGKDP
+980 REAFGEDP
-988 EPNLLYC
+988 EVNLLYC
-995 RLADG
+995 SLADG
-1000 VDTPEGEDALATALL
+1000 VDTPEAEDELSTALL

-1037 DSINYIVVVLIV
+1037 GSINYIVVVLII

-1084 GEVGAYI
+1084 NEVGAYI
-1091 YRETSILTLI
+1091 YRETSILALI

-1107 VFGIALHTFVIRTA
+1107 LFGIALHTFVIRTA

-1128 GRSIYPPS
+1128 GRSIYPMS
-1136 FVWSALLTILFSL
+1136 FVWSALLTILFSV
-1149 LVNAVMYRKLK
+1149 LVNLVMYRKLK

>member
-15 RSSLS
+15 RASLS
-20 RFLAIF
+20 RFVAIF

-38 LLAAPVD
+38 LLASPVD
-45 MRLSTDTYCREADL
+45 MRLSTDTYCREANL

-76 AVRAVEGVATVM
+76 AVRAVEGVEGVM
-88 PARDMDLVLTKSSG
+88 PARDMDLVLTSESG

-108 LQSIPGDDL
+108 LQSIPEESL
-117 PEADRLNRLTLVEGR
+117 PEEEQLNQLTLVDGR

-150 DTPEIGDVLTVNAT
+150 TIPAIGDVLTVNQT
-164 ENDEDITGALPATFT
+164 ENDEDVTDALPQTFT

-193 AEYTNTGS
+193 TEYTNAGT

-209 APEASFDMDY
+209 APESSFDMDY
-219 YTTFYIAVEGA
+219 YTTFYLSVEGA
-230 SELNSFSAAY
+230 RELNSFSAAY
-240 ENKVAGVMDG
+240 ENKVGAVMDG
-250 LEAIQDGRVQARY
+250 LEAIKDERVQARY
-263 DQIIHDAQA
+263 DEIIDEAQK

-283 KKAEAEQKLAD
+283 KKAEAEQELADAEQELKDGWAELADSEQELAD
-294 AKDELDDGWAKLA
+294 AKV
-307 DGEAE
+307 
-312 LEDAKLEIDRGQ
+312 EIDNGQ
-324 AELDDGKDEFYRL
+324 AELDTNKNQFYLL
-337 LPGYKQQ
+337 LPGYKQE
-344 IADGKDKI
+344 IADAKEKI
-352 LSNQAQLDDA
+352 LDTQDQLDDA
-362 QAKLDEGRAQLDQ
+362 QEQLDAGRAQLER
-375 LQTGKTAF
+375 LSAGKAAF
-383 WGQIVPMLQQMGL
+383 WTMVEEQINPLLAQFQQP
-396 PIDASD
+396 PIDTSD
-402 QSDAATL
+402 QSDAATI
-409 RTIATV
+409 TAI
-415 EQLLAGGGTAQ
+415 EQVQALAGL
-426 GGTTE
+426 
-431 GGTAQG
+431 
-437 GTAAEGGTAQSGA
+437 
-450 TGDSTAAGT
+450 
-459 GALPGVPAGAAMT
+459 LPSLPPGFDAS
-472 PEQSAALLEQLTQLK
+472 QLEQLGQLK
-487 TGLQAL
+487 DGLVAL
-493 ADQGTTLDASLAALD
+493 RDDQKTTLDASLAALD
-508 AQQAQ
+508 EQQAQ
-513 INDGRKQLSDG
+513 INAGRKQLSDG
-524 WAELQQKEQ
+524 WAELQAKEQ
-533 ELNDTI
+533 ELNNTI
-539 ASTERTFAET
+539 ASTEKAFAEA
-549 DEKLLDARQQY
+549 DEKLLDARRQY
-560 ADGLAELEDSRQE
+560 EDGLAELEEGRQE
-573 LIDGQQ
+573 LIDGEA
-579 EYEDNKAEAETE
+579 EYEDARAEAEQE
-591 LADAKEEILDAESEV
+591 LADGKEEILDAESEV
-606 RQIEKGKWILGD
+606 RQIEKGKWVLGD

-834 VEKQFN
+834 VEKQFD
-840 ELAHYQLLVSL
+840 ELAHYQMLVSL

-860 DLQALLQSGD
+860 DLAAILEDGSK
-870 QITGYLAVTQED
+870 ITGWLAMTQED
-882 ATVVPREDT
+882 ATVVPE
-891 PEDNVYLAVPTDTQA
+891 EGNEADNVYITVPSDTGA
-906 MNEYFTFRHRVGG
+906 LNDYFTFRQRTTGEA
-919 GTVPF
+919 VPF
-924 EEGSMIITEKL
+924 EEGSVIITEKL
-935 AERQKLEVGDAITV
+935 AERQDVGVGDAITV
-949 ENADGD
+949 ENADGK
-955 EATFTI
+955 EAAFTI
-961 TGICE
+961 TGVCE

-972 VYMSADVY
+972 LYMSADVY
-980 RAAFGKDP
+980 REAFGEDP
-988 EPNLLYC
+988 EVNLLYC
-995 RLADG
+995 SLADG
-1000 VDTPEGEDALATALL
+1000 VDTPEAEDELSTALL

-1037 DSINYIVVVLIV
+1037 GSINYIVVVLII

-1084 GEVGAYI
+1084 NEVGAYI
-1091 YRETSILTLI
+1091 YRETSILALI

-1107 VFGIALHTFVIRTA
+1107 LFGIALHTFVIRTA

-1128 GRSIYPPS
+1128 GRSIYPMS
-1136 FVWSALLTILFSL
+1136 FVWSALLTILFSV
-1149 LVNAVMYRKLK
+1149 LVNLVMYRKLK

>member
-1 MLNRTYW
+1 M
-8 KSILRTV
+8 RTV
-15 RSSLS
+15 RASLS
-20 RFLAIF
+20 RFVAIF

-38 LLAAPVD
+38 LLASPVD
-45 MRLSTDTYCREADL
+45 MRLSADEYCREANL

-76 AVRAVEGVATVM
+76 AVRAVEGVSGVM
-88 PARDMDLVLTKSSG
+88 PARDMDLVLTIESG

-108 LQSIPGDDL
+108 LQSIPEEDL
-117 PEADRLNRLTLVEGR
+117 PEADRLNQLTLAEGR

-150 DTPEIGDVLTVNAT
+150 TIPAIGDVLTVNQT
-164 ENDEDITGALPATFT
+164 ENDENVTDALPQTFT

-193 AEYTNTGS
+193 AEYTNTGT
-201 GTIDLFAY
+201 GTIGLFAY
-209 APEASFDMDY
+209 APESCFDMDY
-219 YTTFYIAVEGA
+219 YTTFYLSVEGA
-230 SELNSFSAAY
+230 KELNSFSAAY
-240 ENKVAGVMDG
+240 EDKVDGVMEG
-250 LEAIQDGRVQARY
+250 LEAIRDERVQARY
-263 DQIIHDAQA
+263 EEIIDDAER

-283 KKAEAEQKLAD
+283 KKAEAEQELAD
-294 AKDELDDGWAKLA
+294 AEQELKDGWAELA
-307 DGEAE
+307 DAEQE

-324 AELDDGKDEFYRL
+324 AELDDGKDEFYRA

-344 IADGKDKI
+344 IADGYSK
-352 LSNQAQLDDA
+352 LESSRAQLDSA
-362 QAKLDEGRAQLDQ
+362 QTQLDEGRAQLEQ
-375 LQTGKTAF
+375 LSAGKASFWAMVETQINPLLEQFQQPAIDTA
-383 WGQIVPMLQQMGL
+383 
-396 PIDASD
+396 D
-402 QSDAATL
+402 QSDAAT
-409 RTIATV
+409 IAAIGQVQT
-415 EQLLAGGGTAQ
+415 LAGLAPSLPEGFDPAQ
-426 GGTTE
+426 
-431 GGTAQG
+431 
-437 GTAAEGGTAQSGA
+437 
-450 TGDSTAAGT
+450 
-459 GALPGVPAGAAMT
+459 
-472 PEQSAALLEQLTQLK
+472 LEQLGQLK
-487 TGLQAL
+487 AGLEAL
-493 ADQGTTLDASLAALD
+493 AAQNTTLDASLAALNE
-508 AQQAQ
+508 QQNQ
-513 INDGRKQLSDG
+513 IYAGRKQLSDG
-524 WAELQQKEQ
+524 WAELDQKEK

-539 ASTERTFAET
+539 ASTEKAFAEA

-560 ADGLAELEDSRQE
+560 ADGLAELEEGRQE
-573 LIDGQQ
+573 LIDGQK
-579 EYEDNKAEAETE
+579 EYEDAKAEAEQE
-591 LADAKEEILDAESEV
+591 LADGKEEILDAESEV
-606 RQIEKGKWILGD
+606 REIEKGKWLLGD

-673 ALGYSRW
+673 ALGYTRG

-693 SLTGS
+693 SLAGS
-698 AVGMLIGMHLFPRI
+698 GVGMLIGMQLFPRI

-723 PELLTP
+723 PDLLTP
-729 FNWGFGLLATGAAL
+729 FNWGFGLLATGAAV

-785 WRRMRF
+785 WRRLRF

-822 TGFGLHDSISDI
+822 TGFGLQDSISDI
-834 VEKQFN
+834 VEKQFD
-840 ELAHYQLLVSL
+840 ELAHYQMLVSL
-851 QDESALEGR
+851 QDESALDGR
-860 DLQALLQSGD
+860 DLAAILND
-870 QITGYLAVTQED
+870 ETKVTGHLAVSQQD
-882 ATVVPREDT
+882 ATVVPEEGGE
-891 PEDNVYLAVPTDTQA
+891 EDNLYIVVPSDTEA
-906 MNEYFTFRHRVGG
+906 MTEYFTFRQRTTGE
-919 GTVPF
+919 TVPF
-924 EEGSMIITEKL
+924 EEGSVVISEKL
-935 AERQKLEVGDAITV
+935 AERHDLSVGDAITV

-955 EATFTI
+955 EASFTI
-961 TGICE
+961 TGVCE
-966 NYVYHY
+966 NYIYHY
-972 VYMSADVY
+972 LYMSEDVY
-980 RAAFGKDP
+980 RDAFGEGP
-988 EPNLLYC
+988 ETNLLYC
-995 RLADG
+995 RLAEG
-1000 VDTPEGEDALATALL
+1000 VDTSEAEDELATALL

-1022 AQFTHEITASFSQSL
+1022 AQFTHEITASFRQSL
-1037 DSINYIVVVLIV
+1037 DSINYIVVVLII

-1091 YRETSILTLI
+1091 YRETSVLTLI
-1101 GTACGL
+1101 GTVCGL

-1128 GRSIYPPS
+1128 GRSIYPMS
-1136 FVWSALLTILFSL
+1136 FVWSALLTIAFSL
-1149 LVNAVMYRKLK
+1149 LVNLVMYRKLK

>member
-15 RSSLS
+15 RASLS
-20 RFLAIF
+20 RFVAIF

-38 LLAAPVD
+38 LLASPVD
-45 MRLSTDTYCREADL
+45 MRLSADTYCREAGL

-70 TDEDLA
+70 TGEDLS
-76 AVRAVEGVATVM
+76 AVRAVEGVEEVM
-88 PARDMDLVLTKSSG
+88 PARDMDLVLTSESG

-108 LQSIPGDDL
+108 LQNIPEESL
-117 PEADRLNRLTLVEGR
+117 PAEDRLNRLTLVDGR

-150 DTPEIGDVLTVNAT
+150 AIPAIGDVLTVDQA
-164 ENDEDITGALPATFT
+164 ENDEDITGALPDSFT

-193 AEYTNTGS
+193 TEYTNAGT

-209 APEASFDMDY
+209 APESSFDMDY
-219 YTTFYIAVEGA
+219 YTTFYLSVEGA
-230 SELNSFSAAY
+230 RELNSFSAAY
-240 ENKVAGVMDG
+240 ENKVGAVMDG
-250 LEAIQDGRVQARY
+250 LEAIKDERVQARY
-263 DQIIHDAQA
+263 DEIIDEAEA
-272 ELDDAWAEYND
+272 ELADAWAEYND
-283 KKAEAEQKLAD
+283 KKAEAEQELADAEQELKDGWAELADAEQELAD
-294 AKDELDDGWAKLA
+294 AKV
-307 DGEAE
+307 
-312 LEDAKLEIDRGQ
+312 EIDNGQ
-324 AELDDGKDEFYRL
+324 AVLDTNKNEFYLL
-337 LPGYKQQ
+337 LPGYKQE
-344 IADGKDKI
+344 IADAKEKI
-352 LSNQAQLDDA
+352 LDTQGQLDDA
-362 QAKLDEGRAQLDQ
+362 QEQLDAGRAQLEQMKAGKDQFWNEVVPLLSASFGIQVPGADDAEHSDQSTIDAIDFVNGALTAGGIVGLPPGFDDQ
-375 LQTGKTAF
+375 LQ
-383 WGQIVPMLQQMGL
+383 
-396 PIDASD
+396 
-402 QSDAATL
+402 
-409 RTIATV
+409 
-415 EQLLAGGGTAQ
+415 
-426 GGTTE
+426 
-431 GGTAQG
+431 
-437 GTAAEGGTAQSGA
+437 
-450 TGDSTAAGT
+450 
-459 GALPGVPAGAAMT
+459 
-472 PEQSAALLEQLTQLK
+472 QLTQLRD
-487 TGLQAL
+487 GLVAL
-493 ADQGTTLDASLAALD
+493 RDDQNTTLDASLAALD
-508 AQQAQ
+508 EQQAQ
-513 INDGRKQLSDG
+513 INAGRKQLSDG
-524 WAELQQKEQ
+524 WAELLKSEQ

-539 ASTERTFAET
+539 ASTEKAFADADAE
-549 DEKLLDARQQY
+549 LLDARQQY
-560 ADGLAELEDSRQE
+560 ADGLAELEEGRQE
-573 LIDGQQ
+573 LIDGEA
-579 EYEDNKAEAETE
+579 EYEDAKAEAEAE
-591 LADAKEEILDAESEV
+591 LADGKEEILDAESEV
-606 RQIEKGKWILGD
+606 RQIEKGKWVLGD
-618 RSDNTSFS
+618 RSDNAGFS

-673 ALGYSRW
+673 ALGYTRG
-680 QIAAKYILYALTA
+680 QIAAKYILYALAA
-693 SLTGS
+693 SLAGS
-698 AVGMLIGMHLFPRI
+698 AAGMLVGMQLFPRI

-729 FNWGFGLLATGAAL
+729 FNWGFGLLATAAAV

-785 WRRMRF
+785 WRRLRF

-822 TGFGLHDSISDI
+822 TGFGVRDSISDI
-834 VEKQFN
+834 VEKQFDQ
-840 ELAHYQLLVSL
+840 LAHYQMLVSL

-860 DLQALLQSGD
+860 DLAAILEDGSR
-870 QITGYLAVTQED
+870 ITGWLAMTQED
-882 ATVVPREDT
+882 ATVVPKEGNE
-891 PEDNVYLAVPTDTQA
+891 EDNVYIAVPSDTGA
-906 MNEYFTFRHRVGG
+906 LNDYFTFRQRTTGEA
-919 GTVPF
+919 VPF
-924 EEGSMIITEKL
+924 EEGSVVITEKL
-935 AERQKLEVGDAITV
+935 AERQDVGVGDAITV
-949 ENADGD
+949 ENADGKQ
-955 EATFTI
+955 ATFTI
-961 TGICE
+961 TGVCE

-980 RAAFGKDP
+980 REAFGADP
-988 EPNLLYC
+988 EVNLLYC
-995 RLADG
+995 GLADG
-1000 VDTPEGEDALATALL
+1000 INTPEAEDELSTALL

-1022 AQFTHEITASFSQSL
+1022 AQFTHEITASFRQSL
-1037 DSINYIVVVLIV
+1037 DSINYIVVVLII

-1084 GEVGAYI
+1084 NEVGAYI

-1107 VFGIALHTFVIRTA
+1107 LFGIALHTFVIRTA

-1128 GRSIYPPS
+1128 GRSIYPMS

-1149 LVNAVMYRKLK
+1149 LVNLVMYRKLK

>member
-1 MLNRTYW
+1 MLNHTYW

-20 RFLAIF
+20 RFVAIF

-45 MRLSTDTYCREADL
+45 MRLSVDTYCREADL

-70 TDEDLA
+70 TGEDLD
-76 AVRAVEGVATVM
+76 AVAAVEGVELVV
-88 PARDMDLVLTKSSG
+88 PARDMDLVLTSASG

-108 LQSIPGDDL
+108 LQSIPA
-117 PEADRLNRLTLVEGR
+117 EEQLNRLTLVEGR
-132 MPSAPGEIAVGL
+132 LPSAPGEIAVGL

-150 DTPEIGDVLTVNAT
+150 TIPAIGDVLEVNQT
-164 ENDEDITGALPATFT
+164 ENDEDVTDPLPASFT

-193 AEYTNTGS
+193 TEYTNTGT

-209 APEASFDMDY
+209 APESSFDMDY

-230 SELNSFSAAY
+230 RELNSFSSAY
-240 ENKVAGVMDG
+240 EDKVEKVMDG
-250 LEAIQDGRVQARY
+250 LEAIKDARVQARY
-263 DQIIHDAQA
+263 DEIIDEAQQ

-283 KKAEAEQKLAD
+283 KKAEAEQELAD
-294 AKDELDDGWAKLA
+294 AEQELKDGWAELA
-307 DGEAE
+307 DAE
-312 LEDAKLEIDRGQ
+312 QELADAKLEIDRGQ
-324 AELDDGKDEFYRL
+324 AELDDAKDEFYLL
-337 LPGYKQQ
+337 LPGYLDE
-344 IADGKDKI
+344 IARGKEKI
-352 LSNQAQLDDA
+352 EINQAQLDEG
-362 QAKLDEGRAQLDQ
+362 QKQLDEGRAQLEQ
-375 LQTGKTAF
+375 LKAGKTAF
-383 WGQIVPMLQQMGL
+383 WELVEQQLNPMLGPMA
-396 PIDASD
+396 IDTTD
-402 QSDAATL
+402 QSDEAT
-409 RTIATV
+409 INAIDTV
-415 EQLLAGGGTAQ
+415 QRLLAGFPSLPPGFD
-426 GGTTE
+426 
-431 GGTAQG
+431 
-437 GTAAEGGTAQSGA
+437 QS
-450 TGDSTAAGT
+450 
-459 GALPGVPAGAAMT
+459 
-472 PEQSAALLEQLTQLK
+472 QLTQL
-487 TGLQAL
+487 TQLRDGLVAL
-493 ADQGTTLDASLAALD
+493 WDDQKTTLDEALAALD
-508 AQQAQ
+508 VQQAQ
-513 INDGRKQLSDG
+513 IDEGRRQLDEG
-524 WAELQQKEQ
+524 LAELLEQ
-533 ELNDTI
+533 ERQLEKTKIDT
-539 ASTERTFAET
+539 ENQFAVADAE
-549 DEKLLDARQQY
+549 LLDARQQY
-560 ADGLAELEDSRQE
+560 ADGLAELEEGRQE
-573 LIDGQQ
+573 LIDGQK
-579 EYEDNKAEAETE
+579 EYEDAKAEAETE

-606 RQIEKGKWILGD
+606 REIEKGKWVLGD
-618 RSDNTSFS
+618 RNDNTSFS

-673 ALGYSRW
+673 ALGYTRG

-693 SLTGS
+693 SLAGS
-698 AVGMLIGMHLFPRI
+698 GVGMVVGMQLFPRI

-729 FNWGFGLLATGAAL
+729 FNIGFGLLATGAAV
-743 ACTLLATLNA
+743 ACTLVATLNA

-775 RILLEHIGPV
+775 RILLEHIGPL

-840 ELAHYQLLVSL
+840 ELAHYQMLVSL
-851 QDESALEGR
+851 QDPSALEGR
-860 DLQALLQSGD
+860 DLAAILSD
-870 QITGYLAVTQED
+870 EERITGYLAVTQED
-882 ATVVPREDT
+882 GTVVPQNGGE
-891 PEDNVYLAVPTDTQA
+891 EDNVYITVPGDTEA
-906 MNEYFTFRHRVGG
+906 MNEYFTFRQRLSGE
-919 GTVPF
+919 TVPF
-924 EEGSMIITEKL
+924 EAGSVVITEKL
-935 AERQKLEVGDAITV
+935 AERQDVGVGDAITV
-949 ENADGD
+949 ENADG
-955 EATFTI
+955 EAASFTI
-961 TGICE
+961 TGVCE

-972 VYMSADVY
+972 IYMSEDVY
-980 RAAFGKDP
+980 REAFGADP
-988 EPNLLYC
+988 EVNLVYC
-995 RLADG
+995 SLAAG
-1000 VDTPEGEDALATALL
+1000 VDTPQAEDELSTALL

-1037 DSINYIVVVLIV
+1037 DSITYIVVVLII

-1075 TIKVLGFYD
+1075 TIKVLGFFD
-1084 GEVGAYI
+1084 GEVAAYI
-1091 YRETSILTLI
+1091 YRETSLLTLI
-1101 GTACGL
+1101 GTGCGL
-1107 VFGIALHTFVIRTA
+1107 LFGIALHTFVIRTA
-1121 EVDMVMF
+1121 EVDVVMF
-1128 GRSIYPPS
+1128 GRSIYPMS

-1149 LVNAVMYRKLK
+1149 LVNLVMYRKLK

>member
-20 RFLAIF
+20 RFVAIF

-45 MRLSTDTYCREADL
+45 MRLSTDSYCREANL

-70 TDEDLA
+70 TDEDLS
-76 AVRAVEGVATVM
+76 AVRGVEGVEAVM
-88 PARDMDLVLTKSSG
+88 PARDMDLVLTSESG

-108 LQSIPGDDL
+108 LQSIPEEDL
-117 PEADRLNRLTLVEGR
+117 PEAERLNQLTLVEGR

-150 DTPEIGDVLTVNAT
+150 AIPSIGDVLTVNQT
-164 ENDEDITGALPATFT
+164 ENDEDITDALPETFT

-193 AEYTNTGS
+193 TEYTNAGT
-201 GTIDLFAY
+201 GTIALFAY
-209 APEASFDMDY
+209 APESSFDMDY
-219 YTTFYIAVEGA
+219 YTTFYLSVEGA
-230 SELNSFSAAY
+230 KELNSFSAAY
-240 ENKVAGVMDG
+240 ENKVDGVMEG
-250 LEAIQDGRVQARY
+250 LEAIKGERVQARY
-263 DQIIHDAQA
+263 NEIIGEAEA
-272 ELDDAWAEYND
+272 ELDDAWAEYEE
-283 KKAEAEQKLAD
+283 KKAEAEQELAD
-294 AKDELDDGWAKLA
+294 AEQELEDGWAELA
-307 DGEAE
+307 DAE
-312 LEDAKLEIDRGQ
+312 QELADAKLEIDRGQ
-324 AELDDGKDEFYRL
+324 AELDDAKDEFYRM

-344 IADGKDKI
+344 IADGYAKI
-352 LSNQAQLDDA
+352 EAGRAQLDESQA
-362 QAKLDEGRAQLDQ
+362 QLDEGRAQLDQ
-375 LQTGKTAF
+375 LKSGKDSF
-383 WGQIVPMLQQMGL
+383 WGYVPMLNML
-396 PIDASD
+396 LESHDFDLIPTTD
-402 QSDAATL
+402 QSDPATISAIGQVL
-409 RTIATV
+409 SGPASGFLAGIIGE
-415 EQLLAGGGTAQ
+415 EQLAQ
-426 GGTTE
+426 L
-431 GGTAQG
+431 Q
-437 GTAAEGGTAQSGA
+437 Q
-450 TGDSTAAGT
+450 
-459 GALPGVPAGAAMT
+459 
-472 PEQSAALLEQLTQLK
+472 
-487 TGLQAL
+487 GLQAL

-508 AQQAQ
+508 EKQAQ
-513 INDGRKQLSDG
+513 IDAGRAQLDDGYGELKSQERQLEQTKIDTENKFATAD
-524 WAELQQKEQ
+524 AE
-533 ELNDTI
+533 
-539 ASTERTFAET
+539 
-549 DEKLLDARQQY
+549 LLDARQQY
-560 ADGLAELEDSRQE
+560 EDGLAELEEGRQE

-579 EYEDNKAEAETE
+579 EYEDAKAEAEQE
-591 LADAKEEILDAESEV
+591 LADGKEEILDAESEV
-606 RQIEKGKWILGD
+606 RKIEKGKWVLGD

-673 ALGYSRW
+673 ALGYTRG
-680 QIAAKYILYALTA
+680 QIAAKYILYALAA
-693 SLTGS
+693 SLAGS
-698 AVGMLIGMHLFPRI
+698 GVGMLIGMQLFPRV

-729 FNWGFGLLATGAAL
+729 FNWGFGMLATGAAV

-785 WRRMRF
+785 WRRLRF

-840 ELAHYQLLVSL
+840 ELAHYQMLVSL
-851 QDESALEGR
+851 QDKSALDGR
-860 DLQALLQSGD
+860 DLSAILEDDSK
-870 QITGYLAVTQED
+870 ITGWLAMTQED
-882 ATVVPREDT
+882 GTVVPGEDGGE
-891 PEDNVYLAVPTDTQA
+891 EDNVYITVPSDTGA
-906 MNEYFTFRHRVGG
+906 LNDYFTFRQRTTGEP
-919 GTVPF
+919 VPF
-924 EEGSMIITEKL
+924 EEGSVIITEKL
-935 AERQKLEVGDAITV
+935 AERQNLDVGDVITV
-949 ENADGD
+949 ENADGKT
-955 EATFTI
+955 ASFSI
-961 TGICE
+961 TGVCE

-972 VYMSADVY
+972 IYMSEDVY
-980 RAAFGKDP
+980 RDAFGKDP
-988 EPNLLYC
+988 EVNLLYC
-995 RLADG
+995 SLADG
-1000 VDTPEGEDALATALL
+1000 VDTPEAEDELSTALL

-1037 DSINYIVVVLIV
+1037 GSINYIVVVLII

-1091 YRETSILTLI
+1091 YRETSVLTLI
-1101 GTACGL
+1101 GTVCGL
-1107 VFGIALHTFVIRTA
+1107 LFGIALHTFVIRTA

-1128 GRSIYPPS
+1128 GRSIYPMS
-1136 FVWSALLTILFSL
+1136 FVWSALLTIVFSL
-1149 LVNAVMYRKLK
+1149 LVNLVMYRKLK

>member
-15 RSSLS
+15 RASLS
-20 RFLAIF
+20 RFVAIF

-38 LLAAPVD
+38 LLASPVD
-45 MRLSTDTYCREADL
+45 MRLSADTYCREAGL

-70 TDEDLA
+70 TGEDLS
-76 AVRAVEGVATVM
+76 AVRAVEGVEGVM
-88 PARDMDLVLTKSSG
+88 PARDMDLVLTSESG

-108 LQSIPGDDL
+108 LQSIPEESL
-117 PEADRLNRLTLVEGR
+117 PAEDRLNRLTLVDGR

-150 DTPEIGDVLTVNAT
+150 AIPAIGDVLTVDQA
-164 ENDEDITGALPATFT
+164 ENDEDITGALPDSFT

-193 AEYTNTGS
+193 AEYTSAGT
-201 GTIDLFAY
+201 GTIVLFAY
-209 APEASFDMDY
+209 APESSFDMDY
-219 YTTFYIAVEGA
+219 YTTFYLSVEGA
-230 SELNSFSAAY
+230 KELNSFSAAY
-240 ENKVAGVMDG
+240 EDKVDAVMEG
-250 LEAIQDGRVQARY
+250 LEAIKDERVQARY
-263 DQIIHDAQA
+263 DEIIDEAQK

-283 KKAEAEQKLAD
+283 KKAEAEQELADAEQELKDGWAELADAEQELAD
-294 AKDELDDGWAKLA
+294 AKV
-307 DGEAE
+307 
-312 LEDAKLEIDRGQ
+312 EIDNGQ
-324 AELDDGKDEFYRL
+324 AVLDTNKNEFYLL
-337 LPGYKQQ
+337 LPGYKQE
-344 IADGKDKI
+344 IADAKEKI
-352 LSNQAQLDDA
+352 LDTQAQLDDA
-362 QAKLDEGRAQLDQ
+362 QAQLDAGRAQLDQ
-375 LQTGKTAF
+375 LSEGKAAF
-383 WGQIVPMLQQMGL
+383 WTMVETQINPLLIQYGL
-396 PIDASD
+396 PAIDTSD
-402 QSDAATL
+402 QSDEA
-409 RTIATV
+409 TIAAIGQVQTLV
-415 EQLLAGGGTAQ
+415 GLAPSLPEGFDPAQ
-426 GGTTE
+426 
-431 GGTAQG
+431 
-437 GTAAEGGTAQSGA
+437 
-450 TGDSTAAGT
+450 
-459 GALPGVPAGAAMT
+459 
-472 PEQSAALLEQLTQLK
+472 LEQLDQLK
-487 TGLQAL
+487 TGLQTL
-493 ADQGTTLDASLAALD
+493 ADQGTTLDASLAALNE
-508 AQQAQ
+508 QQAQ
-513 INDGRKQLSDG
+513 INAGRKQLSDG
-524 WAELQQKEQ
+524 WAELQTKEQ

-539 ASTERTFAET
+539 ASTEKAFA
-549 DEKLLDARQQY
+549 DADADLLDARQQY
-560 ADGLAELEDSRQE
+560 ADGLAELEEGRQE
-573 LIDGQQ
+573 LIDGEA
-579 EYEDNKAEAETE
+579 EYEDAKAEAEAE
-591 LADAKEEILDAESEV
+591 LADGKEEILDAESEV
-606 RQIEKGKWILGD
+606 REIEKGKWVLGD
-618 RSDNTSFS
+618 RSDNAGFS

-673 ALGYSRW
+673 ALGYTRG
-680 QIAAKYILYALTA
+680 QIAAKYILYALAA
-693 SLTGS
+693 SLAGS
-698 AVGMLIGMHLFPRI
+698 AAGMLIGMQLFPRI

-729 FNWGFGLLATGAAL
+729 FNWGFGLLATAAAV

-785 WRRMRF
+785 WRRLRF

-822 TGFGLHDSISDI
+822 TGFGVRDSISGI
-834 VEKQFN
+834 VEKQFDQ
-840 ELAHYQLLVSL
+840 LAHYQMLVSL

-860 DLQALLQSGD
+860 DLAAILEDGSK
-870 QITGYLAVTQED
+870 ITGWLAMTQED
-882 ATVVPREDT
+882 ATVVPKEGNE
-891 PEDNVYLAVPTDTQA
+891 EDNVYIAVPSDTGA
-906 MNEYFTFRHRVGG
+906 LNDYFTFRQRTTGE
-919 GTVPF
+919 TLPF
-924 EEGSMIITEKL
+924 GEGSVVITEKL
-935 AERQKLEVGDAITV
+935 AERQDVGVGDAITV
-949 ENADGD
+949 ENADGK

-961 TGICE
+961 TGVCE

-972 VYMSADVY
+972 LYMSADVY
-980 RAAFGKDP
+980 REAFGADP
-988 EPNLLYC
+988 EVNLLYC
-995 RLADG
+995 GLADG
-1000 VDTPEGEDALATALL
+1000 INTPEAEDELSTALL

-1037 DSINYIVVVLIV
+1037 GSINYIVVVLII

-1084 GEVGAYI
+1084 NEVGAYI
-1091 YRETSILTLI
+1091 YRETSILALI

-1107 VFGIALHTFVIRTA
+1107 LFGIALHTFVIRTA

-1128 GRSIYPPS
+1128 GRSIYPMS
-1136 FVWSALLTILFSL
+1136 FVWSALLTILFSV
-1149 LVNAVMYRKLK
+1149 LVNLVMYRKLK

>member
-20 RFLAIF
+20 RFVAIF

-45 MRLSTDTYCREADL
+45 MRLSTDSYCREANL

-70 TDEDLA
+70 TDEDLS
-76 AVRAVEGVATVM
+76 AVRGVEGVEAVM
-88 PARDMDLVLTKSSG
+88 PARDMDLVLTSESG

-108 LQSIPGDDL
+108 LQSIPEEDL
-117 PEADRLNRLTLVEGR
+117 PEAERLNQLTLVEGR

-150 DTPEIGDVLTVNAT
+150 TIPSIGDVLTVNQT
-164 ENDEDITGALPATFT
+164 ENDEDITDALPETFT

-193 AEYTNTGS
+193 TEYTNAGT
-201 GTIDLFAY
+201 GTIALFAY
-209 APEASFDMDY
+209 APESSFDMDY
-219 YTTFYIAVEGA
+219 YTTFYLSVEGA
-230 SELNSFSAAY
+230 KELNSFSAAY
-240 ENKVAGVMDG
+240 ENKVDGVMEG
-250 LEAIQDGRVQARY
+250 LEAIKDERVQARY
-263 DQIIHDAQA
+263 NEIIGEAEA
-272 ELDDAWAEYND
+272 ELDDAWAEYEE
-283 KKAEAEQKLAD
+283 KKAEAEQELAD
-294 AKDELDDGWAKLA
+294 AEQELKDGWAELA
-307 DGEAE
+307 DAE
-312 LEDAKLEIDRGQ
+312 QELADAKLEIDRGQ
-324 AELDDGKDEFYRL
+324 AELDDAKDEFYRM

-344 IADGKDKI
+344 IADGYAKI
-352 LSNQAQLDDA
+352 EAGRAQLDESQA
-362 QAKLDEGRAQLDQ
+362 QLDEGRAQLDQ
-375 LQTGKTAF
+375 LKAGKDSF
-383 WGQIVPMLQQMGL
+383 WSYVPMLNILLGSHDFDL
-396 PIDASD
+396 IPTTD
-402 QSDAATL
+402 QSDPATISAIGQVL
-409 RTIATV
+409 SGPASDFLADIIGE
-415 EQLLAGGGTAQ
+415 EQLQQLA
-426 GGTTE
+426 
-431 GGTAQG
+431 
-437 GTAAEGGTAQSGA
+437 
-450 TGDSTAAGT
+450 
-459 GALPGVPAGAAMT
+459 
-472 PEQSAALLEQLTQLK
+472 QLQQ
-487 TGLQAL
+487 GLQL
-493 ADQGTTLDASLAALD
+493 LTGQGTTLDASLAALD
-508 AQQAQ
+508 EKQAQ
-513 INDGRKQLSDG
+513 IDAGRAQLDDGYGELKSQERQLEQTKIDTENKFATAD
-524 WAELQQKEQ
+524 AE
-533 ELNDTI
+533 
-539 ASTERTFAET
+539 
-549 DEKLLDARQQY
+549 LLDARQQY
-560 ADGLAELEDSRQE
+560 ADGLAELEEGRQE

-579 EYEDNKAEAETE
+579 EYEDAKAEAEQE
-591 LADAKEEILDAESEV
+591 LADGKEEILDAESEV
-606 RQIEKGKWILGD
+606 RKIEKGKWVLGD

-673 ALGYSRW
+673 ALGYTRG
-680 QIAAKYILYALTA
+680 QIAAKYILYALAA
-693 SLTGS
+693 SLAGS
-698 AVGMLIGMHLFPRI
+698 GVGMLIGMQLFPRI

-729 FNWGFGLLATGAAL
+729 FNWGFGMLATGAAV

-785 WRRMRF
+785 WRRLRF

-834 VEKQFN
+834 VEKQFD
-840 ELAHYQLLVSL
+840 ELAHYQMLVSL
-851 QDESALEGR
+851 QDKSALDGR
-860 DLQALLQSGD
+860 DLSAILEDDSK
-870 QITGYLAVTQED
+870 ITGWLAMTQED
-882 ATVVPREDT
+882 GTVVPGEDGGE
-891 PEDNVYLAVPTDTQA
+891 EDNVYITVPSDTGA
-906 MNEYFTFRHRVGG
+906 LNDYFTFRQRTTGEP
-919 GTVPF
+919 VPF
-924 EEGSMIITEKL
+924 EEGSVIITEKL
-935 AERQKLEVGDAITV
+935 AERQNLDVGDVITV
-949 ENADGD
+949 ENADG
-955 EATFTI
+955 ETASFTI
-961 TGICE
+961 TGVCE

-972 VYMSADVY
+972 IYMSEDVY
-980 RAAFGKDP
+980 RDAFGKDP
-988 EPNLLYC
+988 EVNLLYC
-995 RLADG
+995 SLADG
-1000 VDTPEGEDALATALL
+1000 VDTPEAEDELSTALL

-1037 DSINYIVVVLIV
+1037 DSINYIVVVLII

-1091 YRETSILTLI
+1091 YRETSVLTLI
-1101 GTACGL
+1101 GTVCGL
-1107 VFGIALHTFVIRTA
+1107 LFGIALHTFVIRTA

-1128 GRSIYPPS
+1128 GRSIYPMS
-1136 FVWSALLTILFSL
+1136 FVWSALLTIVFSL
-1149 LVNAVMYRKLK
+1149 LVNLVMYRKLK

>member
-1 MLNRTYW
+1 M
-8 KSILRTV
+8 RTV
-15 RSSLS
+15 RASLS
-20 RFLAIF
+20 RFVAIF

-38 LLAAPVD
+38 LLASPVD
-45 MRLSTDTYCREADL
+45 MRLSADEYCREANL

-76 AVRAVEGVATVM
+76 AVRAVEGVSGVM
-88 PARDMDLVLTKSSG
+88 PARDMDLVLTIESG

-108 LQSIPGDDL
+108 LQSIPEEDL
-117 PEADRLNRLTLVEGR
+117 PEADRLNQLTLVEGR

-150 DTPEIGDVLTVNAT
+150 TIPAIGDVLTVNQT
-164 ENDEDITGALPATFT
+164 ENDENVTDALPQTFT

-193 AEYTNTGS
+193 AEYTNTGT
-201 GTIDLFAY
+201 GTIGLFAW
-209 APEASFDMDY
+209 APESSFDMDY
-219 YTTFYIAVEGA
+219 YTTFYLSVEGA
-230 SELNSFSAAY
+230 KELNSFSAAY
-240 ENKVAGVMDG
+240 EDKVDGVMAG
-250 LEAIQDGRVQARY
+250 LEAIRDERVQARY
-263 DQIIHDAQA
+263 EEIIDEAEA
-272 ELDDAWAEYND
+272 ELDDAWAEYEE
-283 KKAEAEQKLAD
+283 KKAEAEQELAD
-294 AKDELDDGWAKLA
+294 AAQELEDGWAELA
-307 DGEAE
+307 DAEQE

-344 IADGKDKI
+344 IADGRDTI
-352 LSNQAQLDDA
+352 LSKQSQLDEA
-362 QAKLDEGRAQLDQ
+362 QARLDEGRAQLEQLSAGKEQFWNEVVPLLSASFGIQVPGADDAEHSDQSTIDAIDFVNGALTAGDIESLPPGFDDQ
-375 LQTGKTAF
+375 LQ
-383 WGQIVPMLQQMGL
+383 
-396 PIDASD
+396 
-402 QSDAATL
+402 
-409 RTIATV
+409 
-415 EQLLAGGGTAQ
+415 
-426 GGTTE
+426 
-431 GGTAQG
+431 
-437 GTAAEGGTAQSGA
+437 
-450 TGDSTAAGT
+450 
-459 GALPGVPAGAAMT
+459 
-472 PEQSAALLEQLTQLK
+472 QLTQLRD
-487 TGLQAL
+487 GLVAL
-493 ADQGTTLDASLAALD
+493 RDAQNTTLDASLAALNE
-508 AQQAQ
+508 QQNQ
-513 INDGRKQLSDG
+513 IYAGRKQLSDG
-524 WAELQQKEQ
+524 WAELDQKEK

-539 ASTERTFAET
+539 TSTEKAFAEA

-560 ADGLAELEDSRQE
+560 ADGLAELEEGRQE
-573 LIDGQQ
+573 LIDGQK
-579 EYEDNKAEAETE
+579 EYEDAKAEAEQE
-591 LADAKEEILDAESEV
+591 LADGKEEILDAESEV
-606 RQIEKGKWILGD
+606 REIEKGKWLLGD
-618 RSDNTSFS
+618 RSDNAGFS

-673 ALGYSRW
+673 ALGYTRG

-693 SLTGS
+693 SLAGS
-698 AVGMLIGMHLFPRI
+698 GVGMLIGMQLFPRI

-723 PELLTP
+723 PDLLTP
-729 FNWGFGLLATGAAL
+729 FNWGFGLLATGAAV

-785 WRRMRF
+785 WRRLRF

-822 TGFGLHDSISDI
+822 TGFGLQDSISDI
-834 VEKQFN
+834 VEKQFD
-840 ELAHYQLLVSL
+840 ELAHYQMLVSL
-851 QDESALEGR
+851 QDESALDGR
-860 DLQALLQSGD
+860 DLAAILND
-870 QITGYLAVTQED
+870 ETKVTGHLAVSQQD
-882 ATVVPREDT
+882 ATVVPEEGGE
-891 PEDNVYLAVPTDTQA
+891 EDNLYIVVPSDTEA
-906 MNEYFTFRHRVGG
+906 MTEYFTFRQRTTGE
-919 GTVPF
+919 TVPF
-924 EEGSMIITEKL
+924 EEGSVVISEKL
-935 AERQKLEVGDAITV
+935 AERHDLSVGDAITV

-955 EATFTI
+955 EASFTI
-961 TGICE
+961 TGVCE
-966 NYVYHY
+966 NYIYHY
-972 VYMSADVY
+972 LYMSEDVY
-980 RAAFGKDP
+980 RDAFGEEP
-988 EPNLLYC
+988 ETNLLYC
-995 RLADG
+995 RLAEG
-1000 VDTPEGEDALATALL
+1000 VDTPEAEDELATALL

-1022 AQFTHEITASFSQSL
+1022 AQFTHEITASFRQSL
-1037 DSINYIVVVLIV
+1037 DSINYIVVVLII

-1091 YRETSILTLI
+1091 YRETSVLTLI
-1101 GTACGL
+1101 GTVCGL

-1128 GRSIYPPS
+1128 GRSIYPMS
-1136 FVWSALLTILFSL
+1136 FVWSALLTIAFSL
-1149 LVNAVMYRKLK
+1149 LVNLVMYRKLK

>member
-20 RFLAIF
+20 RFVAIF

-45 MRLSTDTYCREADL
+45 MRLSTDSYCREANL
-59 YDIKIQSTQGL
+59 YGIKIQSTQGL
-70 TDEDLA
+70 TDEDLS
-76 AVRAVEGVATVM
+76 AVRGVEGVEAVM
-88 PARDMDLVLTKSSG
+88 PARDMDLVLTSESG

-108 LQSIPGDDL
+108 LQSIPEEDL
-117 PEADRLNRLTLVEGR
+117 PEAERLNRLTLVEGR

-150 DTPEIGDVLTVNAT
+150 TIPSIGDVLTVNQT
-164 ENDEDITGALPATFT
+164 ENDEDITDALPETFT

-193 AEYTNTGS
+193 TEYTNAGT
-201 GTIDLFAY
+201 GTIALFAY
-209 APEASFDMDY
+209 APESSFDMDY
-219 YTTFYIAVEGA
+219 YTTFYLSVEGA
-230 SELNSFSAAY
+230 KELNSFSAAY
-240 ENKVAGVMDG
+240 ENKVDGVMEG
-250 LEAIQDGRVQARY
+250 LEAIKDERVQARY
-263 DQIIHDAQA
+263 NEIIGEAEA
-272 ELDDAWAEYND
+272 ELDDAWAEYEE
-283 KKAEAEQKLAD
+283 KKAEAEQELAD
-294 AKDELDDGWAKLA
+294 AEQELKDGWAELA
-307 DGEAE
+307 DAE
-312 LEDAKLEIDRGQ
+312 QELADAKLEIDRGQ
-324 AELDDGKDEFYRL
+324 AELDDAKDEFYL
-337 LPGYKQQ
+337 MLPGYKQQ
-344 IADGKDKI
+344 IADGYAKI
-352 LSNQAQLDDA
+352 EAGRAQLDESQA
-362 QAKLDEGRAQLDQ
+362 QLDEGRAQL
-375 LQTGKTAF
+375 
-383 WGQIVPMLQQMGL
+383 
-396 PIDASD
+396 
-402 QSDAATL
+402 
-409 RTIATV
+409 
-415 EQLLAGGGTAQ
+415 EQLKAGK
-426 GGTTE
+426 
-431 GGTAQG
+431 
-437 GTAAEGGTAQSGA
+437 
-450 TGDSTAAGT
+450 DSFW
-459 GALPGVPAGAAMT
+459 AMVEANYGISIP
-472 PEQSAALLEQLTQLK
+472 PEQQTDEFTIQVITILEKLASGGSIPGFDLTEEQLALLKQMLPQLTQLK
-487 TGLQAL
+487 EGLEA
-493 ADQGTTLDASLAALD
+493 LAALD
-508 AQQAQ
+508 EKQAQ
-513 INDGRKQLSDG
+513 IDAGRAQLDDGYGELKSQERQL
-524 WAELQQKEQ
+524 EQ
-533 ELNDTI
+533 TKIDT
-539 ASTERTFAET
+539 EHQFALA

-560 ADGLAELEDSRQE
+560 ADGLAELEEGRQE

-579 EYEDNKAEAETE
+579 EYEDAKAEAEQE
-591 LADAKEEILDAESEV
+591 LADGKEEILDAESEV
-606 RQIEKGKWILGD
+606 RKIEKGKWVLGD

-673 ALGYSRW
+673 ALGYTRG
-680 QIAAKYILYALTA
+680 QIAAKYILYALAA
-693 SLTGS
+693 SLAGS
-698 AVGMLIGMHLFPRI
+698 GVGMLIGMQLFPRI

-729 FNWGFGLLATGAAL
+729 FNWGFGMLATGAAV

-785 WRRMRF
+785 WRRLRF

-834 VEKQFN
+834 VEKQFD
-840 ELAHYQLLVSL
+840 ELAHYQMLVSL
-851 QDESALEGR
+851 QDKSALDGR
-860 DLQALLQSGD
+860 DLSAILEDDSK
-870 QITGYLAVTQED
+870 ITGWLAMTQED
-882 ATVVPREDT
+882 GTVVPGEDGGE
-891 PEDNVYLAVPTDTQA
+891 EDNVYITVPSDTGA
-906 MNEYFTFRHRVGG
+906 LNDYFTFRQRATGEP
-919 GTVPF
+919 VPF
-924 EEGSMIITEKL
+924 EEGSVIITEKL
-935 AERQKLEVGDAITV
+935 AERQNLDVGDVITV
-949 ENADGD
+949 ENADG
-955 EATFTI
+955 ETASFTI
-961 TGICE
+961 TGVCE

-972 VYMSADVY
+972 IYMSEDVY
-980 RAAFGKDP
+980 RDAFGKDP
-988 EPNLLYC
+988 EVNLLYC
-995 RLADG
+995 SLADG
-1000 VDTPEGEDALATALL
+1000 VDTPEAEDELSTALL

-1037 DSINYIVVVLIV
+1037 DSINYIVVVLII

-1091 YRETSILTLI
+1091 YRETSVLTLI
-1101 GTACGL
+1101 GTVCGL
-1107 VFGIALHTFVIRTA
+1107 LFGIALHTFVIRTA

-1128 GRSIYPPS
+1128 GRSIYPMS
-1136 FVWSALLTILFSL
+1136 FVWSALLTIVFSL
-1149 LVNAVMYRKLK
+1149 LVNLVMYRKLK

>member
-15 RSSLS
+15 RASLS
-20 RFLAIF
+20 RFVAIF

-38 LLAAPVD
+38 LLASPVD
-45 MRLSTDTYCREADL
+45 MRLSTDTYCREANL

-70 TDEDLA
+70 TDGDLA
-76 AVRAVEGVATVM
+76 AVRAVEGVEGVM
-88 PARDMDLVLTKSSG
+88 PARDMDLVLTSESG

-108 LQSIPGDDL
+108 LQSIPEESL
-117 PEADRLNRLTLVEGR
+117 PEEEQLNQLTLVDGR

-150 DTPEIGDVLTVNAT
+150 TIPAIGDVLTVNQT
-164 ENDEDITGALPATFT
+164 ENDEDVTDALPDSFT

-193 AEYTNTGS
+193 TEYTNAGT

-209 APEASFDMDY
+209 APESSFDMDY
-219 YTTFYIAVEGA
+219 YTTFYLSVEGA
-230 SELNSFSAAY
+230 RELNSFSAAY
-240 ENKVAGVMDG
+240 ENKVGAVMDG
-250 LEAIQDGRVQARY
+250 LEAIKDERVQARY
-263 DQIIHDAQA
+263 DEIIDDAEA

-283 KKAEAEQKLAD
+283 KKAEAEQELADAEQELKDGWAELADAEQELAD
-294 AKDELDDGWAKLA
+294 AKV
-307 DGEAE
+307 
-312 LEDAKLEIDRGQ
+312 EIDNGQ
-324 AELDDGKDEFYRL
+324 AELDTNKNQFYLL
-337 LPGYKQQ
+337 LPGYKQE
-344 IADGKDKI
+344 IADAKEKI
-352 LSNQAQLDDA
+352 LDTQDQLDDA
-362 QAKLDEGRAQLDQ
+362 QEQLDAGRAQLDQ
-375 LQTGKTAF
+375 LSQGKSAF
-383 WGQIVPMLQQMGL
+383 WTMVETQINPLLTQYGL
-396 PIDASD
+396 PAIGTSD
-402 QSDAATL
+402 QSDEA
-409 RTIATV
+409 TIAAIQQVQTLV
-415 EQLLAGGGTAQ
+415 GLAPSLPEGFDPAQ
-426 GGTTE
+426 
-431 GGTAQG
+431 
-437 GTAAEGGTAQSGA
+437 
-450 TGDSTAAGT
+450 
-459 GALPGVPAGAAMT
+459 
-472 PEQSAALLEQLTQLK
+472 LEQLTQLK
-487 TGLQAL
+487 EGLEAL
-493 ADQGTTLDASLAALD
+493 AAQNTTLDASLAALD

-524 WAELQQKEQ
+524 WAELQAKEK

-539 ASTERTFAET
+539 ASTEKAFAEA

-560 ADGLAELEDSRQE
+560 ADGLAELEEGRQE
-573 LIDGQQ
+573 LIDGEK
-579 EYEDNKAEAETE
+579 EYEDAKAEAEQE
-591 LADAKEEILDAESEV
+591 LADGKEEILDAESEV
-606 RQIEKGKWILGD
+606 REIEKGKWLLGD

-673 ALGYSRW
+673 ALGYTRG

-693 SLTGS
+693 SLAGS
-698 AVGMLIGMHLFPRI
+698 AVGMLIGMQLFPRI

-723 PELLTP
+723 PDLLTP
-729 FNWGFGLLATGAAL
+729 FNWGFGLLATGAAV

-834 VEKQFN
+834 VEKQFD
-840 ELAHYQLLVSL
+840 ELAHYQMLVSL
-851 QDESALEGR
+851 QDPSALEGR
-860 DLQALLQSGD
+860 DLSAILED
-870 QITGYLAVTQED
+870 DTKITGYLAMTQED
-882 ATVVPREDT
+882 ATVVPE
-891 PEDNVYLAVPTDTQA
+891 EGNEADNVYITVPSDTEA
-906 MNEYFTFRHRVGG
+906 LNDYFTFRQRTTGE
-919 GTVPF
+919 TVPF
-924 EEGSMIITEKL
+924 EEGSVIITEKL
-935 AERQKLEVGDAITV
+935 AERQDVGVGDTITV
-949 ENADGD
+949 ENADGE
-955 EATFTI
+955 EASFTI
-961 TGICE
+961 TGVCE

-972 VYMSADVY
+972 IYMSGDVY
-980 RAAFGKDP
+980 RDAFGEGP
-988 EPNLLYC
+988 EVNLLYC
-995 RLADG
+995 SLADG
-1000 VDTPEGEDALATALL
+1000 VDTPEAEDELSTALL

-1037 DSINYIVVVLIV
+1037 GSINYIVVVLII

-1084 GEVGAYI
+1084 NEVGAYI
-1091 YRETSILTLI
+1091 YRETSILALI

-1107 VFGIALHTFVIRTA
+1107 LFGIALHTFVIRTA

-1128 GRSIYPPS
+1128 GRSIYPMS
-1136 FVWSALLTILFSL
+1136 FVWSALLTILFSV
-1149 LVNAVMYRKLK
+1149 LVNLVMYRKLK

>member
-15 RSSLS
+15 RASLS
-20 RFLAIF
+20 RFVAIF

-38 LLAAPVD
+38 LLASPVD
-45 MRLSTDTYCREADL
+45 MRLSTDTYCREANL

-70 TDEDLA
+70 TDEDLT
-76 AVRAVEGVATVM
+76 AVRAVEGVEGVM
-88 PARDMDLVLTKSSG
+88 PARDMDLVLTSESG

-108 LQSIPGDDL
+108 LQSIPEESL
-117 PEADRLNRLTLVEGR
+117 PEEEQLNQLTLVDGR

-150 DTPEIGDVLTVNAT
+150 TIPAIGDVLTVNQT
-164 ENDEDITGALPATFT
+164 ENDEDVTDALPQTFT

-193 AEYTNTGS
+193 TEYTNAGT

-209 APEASFDMDY
+209 APESSFDMDY
-219 YTTFYIAVEGA
+219 YTIFYLSVEGA
-230 SELNSFSAAY
+230 RELNSFSAAY
-240 ENKVAGVMDG
+240 ENKVGAVMDG
-250 LEAIQDGRVQARY
+250 LEAIKDERVQARY
-263 DQIIHDAQA
+263 DEIIDDAEA

-283 KKAEAEQKLAD
+283 KKAEAEQELADAEQELKDGWAELADAEQELAD
-294 AKDELDDGWAKLA
+294 AKV
-307 DGEAE
+307 
-312 LEDAKLEIDRGQ
+312 EIDNGQ
-324 AELDDGKDEFYRL
+324 AVLDTNKNEFYLL
-337 LPGYKQQ
+337 LPGYKQE
-344 IADGKDKI
+344 IADAKEKI
-352 LSNQAQLDDA
+352 LDTQGQLDDA
-362 QAKLDEGRAQLDQ
+362 QEQLDAGRAQLEQLKAGKEQFWNVIYPMLGQPVPPVEYQTDEATIAAITKIEEMISAGGIVGLPPGFDDQ
-375 LQTGKTAF
+375 LQ
-383 WGQIVPMLQQMGL
+383 
-396 PIDASD
+396 
-402 QSDAATL
+402 
-409 RTIATV
+409 
-415 EQLLAGGGTAQ
+415 
-426 GGTTE
+426 
-431 GGTAQG
+431 
-437 GTAAEGGTAQSGA
+437 
-450 TGDSTAAGT
+450 
-459 GALPGVPAGAAMT
+459 
-472 PEQSAALLEQLTQLK
+472 QLTQLRD
-487 TGLQAL
+487 GLVAL
-493 ADQGTTLDASLAALD
+493 RDDQNTTLDAALAALNE
-508 AQQAQ
+508 QQAQ
-513 INDGRKQLSDG
+513 INAGRKQLSDG
-524 WAELQQKEQ
+524 WAELQTKEQ

-539 ASTERTFAET
+539 ASTEKAFAEA
-549 DEKLLDARQQY
+549 DEKLLDARKQY
-560 ADGLAELEDSRQE
+560 EDGLAELEEGRQE
-573 LIDGQQ
+573 LIDGEQ
-579 EYEDNKAEAETE
+579 EYEDAKAEAEQE
-591 LADAKEEILDAESEV
+591 LADGKEEILDAESEV
-606 RQIEKGKWILGD
+606 REIEKGKWVLGD

-673 ALGYSRW
+673 ALGYTRG
-680 QIAAKYILYALTA
+680 QIAAKYILYALAA
-693 SLTGS
+693 SLAGS
-698 AVGMLIGMHLFPRI
+698 AVGMLIGMQLFPRI

-729 FNWGFGLLATGAAL
+729 FNWGYGLLATGAAV

-785 WRRMRF
+785 WRRLKF

-834 VEKQFN
+834 VEKQFD
-840 ELAHYQLLVSL
+840 ELAHYQMLVSL
-851 QDESALEGR
+851 QDPSALEGR
-860 DLQALLQSGD
+860 DLSAILEDDS
-870 QITGYLAVTQED
+870 QITGYLAMTQED
-882 ATVVPREDT
+882 ATVVPE
-891 PEDNVYLAVPTDTQA
+891 EGNEADNVYITVPSDTGA
-906 MNEYFTFRHRVGG
+906 LNDYFTFRQRTTGEA
-919 GTVPF
+919 VPF
-924 EEGSMIITEKL
+924 EEGSVVITEKL
-935 AERQKLEVGDAITV
+935 AERQDVGVGDAITV
-949 ENADGD
+949 ENADGK
-955 EATFTI
+955 EAAFTI
-961 TGICE
+961 TGVCE

-972 VYMSADVY
+972 LYMSADVY
-980 RAAFGKDP
+980 REAFGEDP
-988 EPNLLYC
+988 EVNLLYC
-995 RLADG
+995 SLADG
-1000 VDTPEGEDALATALL
+1000 VDTPEAEDELSTALL

-1037 DSINYIVVVLIV
+1037 GSINYIVVVLII

-1084 GEVGAYI
+1084 NEVGAYI
-1091 YRETSILTLI
+1091 YRETSILALI

-1107 VFGIALHTFVIRTA
+1107 LFGIALHTFVIRTA

-1128 GRSIYPPS
+1128 GRSIYPMS
-1136 FVWSALLTILFSL
+1136 FVWSALLTILFSV
-1149 LVNAVMYRKLK
+1149 LVNLVMYRKLK

>member
-1 MLNRTYW
+1 LLNRTYW

-20 RFLAIF
+20 RFVAIF

-45 MRLSTDTYCREADL
+45 MRLSTDSYCREANL

-70 TDEDLA
+70 TDEDLS
-76 AVRAVEGVATVM
+76 AVRGVEGVEAVM
-88 PARDMDLVLTKSSG
+88 PARDMDLVLTSESG

-108 LQSIPGDDL
+108 LQSIPEEDL
-117 PEADRLNRLTLVEGR
+117 PEAERLNQLTLVEGR

-150 DTPEIGDVLTVNAT
+150 AIPSIGDVLTVNQT
-164 ENDEDITGALPATFT
+164 ENDEDITDALPETFT
-179 VVGTVRSAAYFSVE
+179 VVGKVRSAAYFSVE
-193 AEYTNTGS
+193 TEYTNAGT
-201 GTIDLFAY
+201 GTIALFAY
-209 APEASFDMDY
+209 APESSFDMDY
-219 YTTFYIAVEGA
+219 YTTFYLSVEGA
-230 SELNSFSAAY
+230 KELNSFSAAY
-240 ENKVAGVMDG
+240 ENKVDGVMEG
-250 LEAIQDGRVQARY
+250 LEAIKGERVQARY
-263 DQIIHDAQA
+263 NEIIGEAEA
-272 ELDDAWAEYND
+272 ELDDAWAEYEE
-283 KKAEAEQKLAD
+283 KKAEAEQELAD
-294 AKDELDDGWAKLA
+294 AEQELEDGWAELA
-307 DGEAE
+307 DAE
-312 LEDAKLEIDRGQ
+312 QELADAKLEIDRGQ
-324 AELDDGKDEFYRL
+324 AELDDAKDEFYRM

-344 IADGKDKI
+344 IADGYAKI
-352 LSNQAQLDDA
+352 EAGRAQLDESQA
-362 QAKLDEGRAQLDQ
+362 QLDEGRAQLDQ
-375 LQTGKTAF
+375 LKSGKDSF
-383 WGQIVPMLQQMGL
+383 WGYVPMLNML
-396 PIDASD
+396 LESHDFDLIPTTD
-402 QSDAATL
+402 QSDPATISAIGQVL
-409 RTIATV
+409 SGPASGFLAGIIGE
-415 EQLLAGGGTAQ
+415 EQLRQLA
-426 GGTTE
+426 
-431 GGTAQG
+431 
-437 GTAAEGGTAQSGA
+437 
-450 TGDSTAAGT
+450 
-459 GALPGVPAGAAMT
+459 
-472 PEQSAALLEQLTQLK
+472 QLQQ
-487 TGLQAL
+487 GLQAL

-508 AQQAQ
+508 EKQAQ
-513 INDGRKQLSDG
+513 IDAGRAQLDDGYGELKSQERQLEQTKIDTENKFATAD
-524 WAELQQKEQ
+524 AE
-533 ELNDTI
+533 
-539 ASTERTFAET
+539 
-549 DEKLLDARQQY
+549 LLDARQQY
-560 ADGLAELEDSRQE
+560 EDGLAELEEGRQE

-579 EYEDNKAEAETE
+579 EYEDAKAEAEQE
-591 LADAKEEILDAESEV
+591 LADGKEEILDAESEV
-606 RQIEKGKWILGD
+606 RKIEKGKWVLGD

-673 ALGYSRW
+673 ALGYTRG
-680 QIAAKYILYALTA
+680 QIAAKYILYALAA
-693 SLTGS
+693 SLAGS
-698 AVGMLIGMHLFPRI
+698 GVGMLIGMQLFPRV

-729 FNWGFGLLATGAAL
+729 FNWGFGMLATGAAV

-785 WRRMRF
+785 WRRLRF

-840 ELAHYQLLVSL
+840 ELAHYQMLVSL
-851 QDESALEGR
+851 QDKSALDGR
-860 DLQALLQSGD
+860 DLSAILEDDSK
-870 QITGYLAVTQED
+870 ITGWLAMTQED
-882 ATVVPREDT
+882 GTVVPGEDGGE
-891 PEDNVYLAVPTDTQA
+891 EDNVYITVPSDTGA
-906 MNEYFTFRHRVGG
+906 LNDYFTFRQRTTGEP
-919 GTVPF
+919 VPF
-924 EEGSMIITEKL
+924 EEGSVIITEKL
-935 AERQKLEVGDAITV
+935 AERQNLDVGDVITV
-949 ENADGD
+949 ENADG
-955 EATFTI
+955 ETASFTI
-961 TGICE
+961 TGVCE

-972 VYMSADVY
+972 IYMSEDVY
-980 RAAFGKDP
+980 RDAFGKDP
-988 EPNLLYC
+988 EVNLLYC
-995 RLADG
+995 SLADG
-1000 VDTPEGEDALATALL
+1000 VDTPEAEDELSTALL

-1037 DSINYIVVVLIV
+1037 GSINYIVVVLII

-1091 YRETSILTLI
+1091 YRETSVLTLI
-1101 GTACGL
+1101 GTVCGL
-1107 VFGIALHTFVIRTA
+1107 LFGIALHTFVIRTA

-1128 GRSIYPPS
+1128 GRSIYPMS
-1136 FVWSALLTILFSL
+1136 FVWSALLTIVFSL
-1149 LVNAVMYRKLK
+1149 LVNLVMYRKLK

>member
-20 RFLAIF
+20 RFVAIF

-45 MRLSTDTYCREADL
+45 MRLSTDSYCREANL

-70 TDEDLA
+70 TDEDLS
-76 AVRAVEGVATVM
+76 AVRGVEGVEAVM
-88 PARDMDLVLTKSSG
+88 PARDMDLVLTSESG

-108 LQSIPGDDL
+108 LQSIPEEDL
-117 PEADRLNRLTLVEGR
+117 PEAERLNQLTLVEGR

-150 DTPEIGDVLTVNAT
+150 AIPSIGDVLTVNQT
-164 ENDEDITGALPATFT
+164 ENDEDITDALPETFT

-193 AEYTNTGS
+193 TEYTNAGT
-201 GTIDLFAY
+201 GTIALFAY
-209 APEASFDMDY
+209 APESSFDMDY
-219 YTTFYIAVEGA
+219 FTTFYLSVEGA
-230 SELNSFSAAY
+230 KELNSFSAAY
-240 ENKVAGVMDG
+240 ENKVDGVMEG
-250 LEAIQDGRVQARY
+250 LEAIKGERVQARY
-263 DQIIHDAQA
+263 NEIIGEAEA
-272 ELDDAWAEYND
+272 ELDDAWAEYEE
-283 KKAEAEQKLAD
+283 KKAEAEQELAD
-294 AKDELDDGWAKLA
+294 AEQELEDGWAELA
-307 DGEAE
+307 DAE
-312 LEDAKLEIDRGQ
+312 QELADAKLEIDRGQ
-324 AELDDGKDEFYRL
+324 AELDDAKDEFYRM

-344 IADGKDKI
+344 IADGYAKI
-352 LSNQAQLDDA
+352 EAGRAQLDESQA
-362 QAKLDEGRAQLDQ
+362 QLDEGRAQLDQ
-375 LQTGKTAF
+375 LKSGKDSF
-383 WGQIVPMLQQMGL
+383 WGYVPMLNML
-396 PIDASD
+396 LESHDFDLIPTTD
-402 QSDAATL
+402 QSDPATISAIGQVL
-409 RTIATV
+409 SGPASGFLAGIIGE
-415 EQLLAGGGTAQ
+415 EQLAQ
-426 GGTTE
+426 L
-431 GGTAQG
+431 Q
-437 GTAAEGGTAQSGA
+437 Q
-450 TGDSTAAGT
+450 
-459 GALPGVPAGAAMT
+459 
-472 PEQSAALLEQLTQLK
+472 
-487 TGLQAL
+487 GLQAL

-508 AQQAQ
+508 EKQAQ
-513 INDGRKQLSDG
+513 IDAGRAQLDDGYGELKSQERQLEQTKIDTENKFATAD
-524 WAELQQKEQ
+524 AE
-533 ELNDTI
+533 
-539 ASTERTFAET
+539 
-549 DEKLLDARQQY
+549 LLDARQQY
-560 ADGLAELEDSRQE
+560 EDGLAELEEGRQE

-579 EYEDNKAEAETE
+579 EYEDAKAEAEQE
-591 LADAKEEILDAESEV
+591 LADGKEEILDAESEV
-606 RQIEKGKWILGD
+606 RKIEKGKWVLGD

-673 ALGYSRW
+673 ALGYTRG
-680 QIAAKYILYALTA
+680 QIAAKYILYALAA
-693 SLTGS
+693 SLAGS
-698 AVGMLIGMHLFPRI
+698 GVGMLIGMQLFPRV

-729 FNWGFGLLATGAAL
+729 FNWGFGMLATGAAV

-785 WRRMRF
+785 WRRLRF

-840 ELAHYQLLVSL
+840 ELAHYQMLVSL
-851 QDESALEGR
+851 QDKSALDGR
-860 DLQALLQSGD
+860 DLSAILEDDSK
-870 QITGYLAVTQED
+870 ITGWLAMTQED
-882 ATVVPREDT
+882 GTVVPGEDGGE
-891 PEDNVYLAVPTDTQA
+891 EDNVYITVPSDTGA
-906 MNEYFTFRHRVGG
+906 LNDYFTFRQRTTGEP
-919 GTVPF
+919 VPF
-924 EEGSMIITEKL
+924 EEGSVIITEKL
-935 AERQKLEVGDAITV
+935 AERQNLDVGDVITV
-949 ENADGD
+949 ENADG
-955 EATFTI
+955 ETASFSI
-961 TGICE
+961 TGVCE

-972 VYMSADVY
+972 IYMSEDVY
-980 RAAFGKDP
+980 RDAFGKDP
-988 EPNLLYC
+988 EVNLLYC
-995 RLADG
+995 SLADG
-1000 VDTPEGEDALATALL
+1000 VDTPEAEDELSTALL

-1037 DSINYIVVVLIV
+1037 GSINYIVVVLII

-1091 YRETSILTLI
+1091 YRETSVLTLI
-1101 GTACGL
+1101 GTVCGL
-1107 VFGIALHTFVIRTA
+1107 LFGIALHTFVIRTA

-1128 GRSIYPPS
+1128 GRSIYPMS
-1136 FVWSALLTILFSL
+1136 FVWSALLTIVFSL
-1149 LVNAVMYRKLK
+1149 LVNLVMYRKLK

>member
-15 RSSLS
+15 RASLS
-20 RFLAIF
+20 RFVAIF

-38 LLAAPVD
+38 LLASPVD
-45 MRLSTDTYCREADL
+45 MRLSADTYCREAGL

-70 TDEDLA
+70 TGEDLS
-76 AVRAVEGVATVM
+76 AVRAVEGVEGVM
-88 PARDMDLVLTKSSG
+88 PARDMDLVLTSESG

-108 LQSIPGDDL
+108 LQSIPEESL
-117 PEADRLNRLTLVEGR
+117 PAEDRLNRLTLVDGR

-150 DTPEIGDVLTVNAT
+150 AIPAIGDVLTVDQA
-164 ENDEDITGALPATFT
+164 ENDEDITGALPDSFT

-193 AEYTNTGS
+193 AEYTSAGT
-201 GTIDLFAY
+201 GTIALFAY
-209 APEASFDMDY
+209 APESSFDMDY
-219 YTTFYIAVEGA
+219 YTTFYLSVEGA
-230 SELNSFSAAY
+230 KELNSFSAAY
-240 ENKVAGVMDG
+240 EDKVDAVMDG
-250 LEAIQDGRVQARY
+250 LEAIKDERVQARY
-263 DQIIHDAQA
+263 DEIIDEAQK

-283 KKAEAEQKLAD
+283 KKAEAEQELADAEQELKDGWAELADAEQELAD
-294 AKDELDDGWAKLA
+294 AKV
-307 DGEAE
+307 
-312 LEDAKLEIDRGQ
+312 EIDNGQ
-324 AELDDGKDEFYRL
+324 AVLDTNKNEFYLL
-337 LPGYKQQ
+337 LPGYKQE
-344 IADGKDKI
+344 IADAKEKI
-352 LSNQAQLDDA
+352 LDTQGQLDEAQAQLDA
-362 QAKLDEGRAQLDQ
+362 GRAQLEQ
-375 LQTGKTAF
+375 LSEGKAAF
-383 WGQIVPMLQQMGL
+383 WTMVETQINPLLIQYGL
-396 PIDASD
+396 PAIDTSD
-402 QSDAATL
+402 QSDEA
-409 RTIATV
+409 TIAAIGQVQTLV
-415 EQLLAGGGTAQ
+415 GLAPSQPEGFDPAQ
-426 GGTTE
+426 
-431 GGTAQG
+431 
-437 GTAAEGGTAQSGA
+437 
-450 TGDSTAAGT
+450 
-459 GALPGVPAGAAMT
+459 
-472 PEQSAALLEQLTQLK
+472 LEQLDQLK
-487 TGLQAL
+487 EGLQTL
-493 ADQGTTLDASLAALD
+493 ADQGTTLDASLAALNE
-508 AQQAQ
+508 QQAQ
-513 INDGRKQLSDG
+513 INAGRKQLSDG
-524 WAELQQKEQ
+524 WAELQTKEQ

-539 ASTERTFAET
+539 ASTEKAFAEA

-560 ADGLAELEDSRQE
+560 EDGLAELEEGRQE
-573 LIDGQQ
+573 LIDGEQ
-579 EYEDNKAEAETE
+579 EYEDAKAEAEQE
-591 LADAKEEILDAESEV
+591 LADGKEEILDAESEV
-606 RQIEKGKWILGD
+606 REIEKGKWVLGD

-673 ALGYSRW
+673 ALGYTRG
-680 QIAAKYILYALTA
+680 QIAAKYILYALAA
-693 SLTGS
+693 SLAGS
-698 AVGMLIGMHLFPRI
+698 AVGMLIGMQLFPRI

-729 FNWGFGLLATGAAL
+729 FNWGYGLLATGAAV

-785 WRRMRF
+785 WRRLKF

-834 VEKQFN
+834 VEKQFD
-840 ELAHYQLLVSL
+840 ELAHYQMLVSL
-851 QDESALEGR
+851 QDPSALEGR
-860 DLQALLQSGD
+860 DLSAILEDDS
-870 QITGYLAVTQED
+870 QITGYLAMTQED
-882 ATVVPREDT
+882 ATVVPE
-891 PEDNVYLAVPTDTQA
+891 EGNEADNVYITVPSDTGA
-906 MNEYFTFRHRVGG
+906 LNDYFTFRQRTTGEA
-919 GTVPF
+919 VPF
-924 EEGSMIITEKL
+924 EEGSVIITEKL
-935 AERQKLEVGDAITV
+935 AERQDVGVGDTITV
-949 ENADGD
+949 ENADGK
-955 EATFTI
+955 EAAFTI
-961 TGICE
+961 TGVCE

-972 VYMSADVY
+972 LYMSADVY
-980 RAAFGKDP
+980 REAFGEDP
-988 EPNLLYC
+988 EVNLLYC
-995 RLADG
+995 SLADG
-1000 VDTPEGEDALATALL
+1000 VDTPEAEDELSTALL

-1037 DSINYIVVVLIV
+1037 GSINYIVVVLII

-1084 GEVGAYI
+1084 NEVGAYI
-1091 YRETSILTLI
+1091 YRETSILALI

-1107 VFGIALHTFVIRTA
+1107 LFGIALHTFVIRTA

-1128 GRSIYPPS
+1128 GRSIYPMS
-1136 FVWSALLTILFSL
+1136 FVWSALLTILFSV
-1149 LVNAVMYRKLK
+1149 LVNLVMYRKLK